1 MKVEVSRI
9 VVIGISVVVAA
20 GLLFAA
26 WQFDLDLPI
35 SRRDRSA
42 PIEDLVAPKPLT
54 DTEREAAQQ
63 HRGGATTVQLDQGAW
78 VQVAGKDGRVA
89 QQYTAQKI
97 DPQPGAFMSMTE
109 PRTVFYMED
118 GRVATLRANSG
129 RVHVPNRALESGTF
143 NGDVVIR
150 LYRPSPGAVV
160 NLAKD
165 SPAMILES
173 EQLEFDQVLNQIGC
187 RSVFRLTTDI
197 LTFDGEGLDLL
208 LGSDGKSI
216 ERLTVDHPLGPIVI
230 DRARQSRTQ
239 ASAMPMKL
247 APNMMLMTPVSMPA
261 EGRENAQAATAQPAT
276 AQPATAQPATA
287 QPATAQAERFYRL
300 ELHDDVEILRYSTVD
315 QAWSKGDEL
324 VAIFSL
330 KSDLVSKEMVMHT
343 APVGS
348 PDPLAFRGRTLPLGL
363 HLGIAS
369 HIAGAVIAA
378 APETVGDLLVVR
390 FTGQLKM
397 VPVAADEK
405 VPDSAQGM
413 HIRID
418 GREVEFANQA
428 GLALRAKDVDMDLVK
443 DALGRT
449 TPKLLVA
456 TGAVEATDVAQTLW
470 CDALRAQF
478 ESTQADAAP
487 RSANASDP
495 ALGPSEVS
503 RVDAEHGVQI
513 QLKDG
518 ARVFADGMI
527 AFPPKGIADLRGPGL
542 SIIRGGVMI
551 DGIPELK
558 VDDRKR
564 TADSVG
570 GGRARSWQTP
580 IVAAELRGKI
590 ELPSLPAAKPE
601 MDAQWKGQMTF
612 TDRAQNGA
620 VLDLAQDVRIRAE
633 PRAEEFDALDAQTV
647 HLELDRRPTAGG
659 ALASAVQANA
669 DTPAGGDIRPR
680 RLIATGDA
688 RMENQVWLN
697 ANRTGEPRL
706 FQVRGQ
712 TIDYDAVTG
721 EASVPSAGSVLVN
734 VPAGGSLDPKA
745 LQNRTRDQSVPGGGI
760 EGISRFRWGSAMNLK
775 RLVDEKFLM
784 TMDKSVELV
793 RAGLKKSDTL
803 TLTCD
808 RLEATLERRIEN
820 DANPKAGTQPAFN
833 LGGSSEVQR
842 VRGIGRCFVRTPDY
856 DVECEEFDYNVVT
869 QIAEMRARA
878 GRLVNVLP
886 KGQGTPLRA
895 AAMTWDLQSGRI
907 QIRSGSGTIGQ

>member
-1 MKVEVSRI
+1 MKVKASRN
-9 VVIGISVVVAA
+9 VVVGISVVVAV

-26 WQFDLDLPI
+26 WEFDRDLPA

-54 DTEREAAQQ
+54 DAEREAAQQ

-150 LYRPSPGAVV
+150 FYRPSPGAVV

-165 SPAMILES
+165 SPSMILES

-187 RSVFRLTTDI
+187 QSAFRLTTDI

-216 ERLTVDHPLGPIVI
+216 ERLTVDRPLGPIVI

-239 ASAMPMKL
+239 ASAMPQQL
-247 APNMMLMTPVSMPA
+247 APKTILMTPVSMPA
-261 EGRENAQAATAQPAT
+261 EGRENFYANAPAQAAAAQAAAAPA
-276 AQPATAQPATA
+276 P
-287 QPATAQAERFYRL
+287 AERFYRL

-315 QAWSKGDEL
+315 RAWSKGDEL
-324 VAIFSL
+324 VAIFTL
-330 KSDLVSKEMVMHT
+330 KSDLVAKEMVMNP
-343 APVGS
+343 APAGV
-348 PDPLAFRGRTLPLGL
+348 PDPLAFRGRTIPLGL

-378 APETVGDLLVVR
+378 APEPQGDLLVVR
-390 FTGQLKM
+390 FTGKLKM
-397 VPVAADEK
+397 VPVAAGEK

-413 HIRID
+413 NVRID
-418 GREVEFANQA
+418 GQDVELANQA

-449 TPKLLVA
+449 TPKQLVA
-456 TGAVEATDVAQTLW
+456 TGAVEATNVAQTLW

-478 ESTQADAAP
+478 ESTQAGAAP

-495 ALGPSEVS
+495 ALGPSEVT
-503 RVDAEHGVQI
+503 RVDADHGVQI

-527 AFPPKGIADLRGPGL
+527 AFPPKGLADLRGPGL

-551 DGIPELK
+551 DAIPSLS
-558 VDDRKR
+558 VNDRNR
-564 TADSVG
+564 TAESPG
-570 GGRARSWQTP
+570 GGRARSWQSP
-580 IVAAELRGKI
+580 IVAAELQGKI
-590 ELPSLPAAKPE
+590 ELPAALAAKPE

-620 VLDLAQDVRIRAE
+620 VLDLAKDVRIRAE
-633 PRAEEFDALDAQTV
+633 PRPEEFDALDAQTV
-647 HLELDRRPTAGG
+647 HLELDRRPSAGG
-659 ALASAVQANA
+659 ALATAVQANA
-669 DTPAGGDIRPR
+669 PTPAGGDIRPR

-697 ANRTGEPRL
+697 ADRSGEPRL

-734 VPAGGSLDPKA
+734 VPEGGSLDPKA
-745 LQNRTRDQSVPGGGI
+745 QQNRTRDQSVPGGGI

-784 TMDKSVELV
+784 SMDQSVELV
-793 RAGLKKSDTL
+793 RAGPKKSDTL

-820 DANPKAGTQPAFN
+820 DSNPKAGTQPAFN

-842 VRGIGRCFVRTPDY
+842 VRGIGRCFIRTPDY

-869 QIAEMRARA
+869 QIAEMRARP

>member
-1 MKVEVSRI
+1 MKVKASRK
-9 VVIGISVVVAA
+9 VVVGISVLVAV

-26 WQFDLDLPI
+26 WQFDRDLPA

-54 DTEREAAQQ
+54 DAERKAAQQ
-63 HRGGATTVQLDQGAW
+63 HRGGATSVQLDQGAW

-150 LYRPSPGAVV
+150 FYRPSPGAVV

-165 SPAMILES
+165 SPSMILES

-187 RSVFRLTTDI
+187 QSAFRLTTDI

-230 DRARQSRTQ
+230 DRARQSRTR
-239 ASAMPMKL
+239 ASAMPQQL
-247 APNMMLMTPVSMPA
+247 APNTVLMTPVSMPA
-261 EGRENAQAATAQPAT
+261 EGRENAQAAAAPA
-276 AQPATAQPATA
+276 P
-287 QPATAQAERFYRL
+287 AERFYRL

-315 QAWSKGDEL
+315 RAWSKGDEL
-324 VAIFSL
+324 VAIFTL
-330 KSDLVSKEMVMHT
+330 KSDLVSKEIVMNA

-348 PDPLAFRGRTLPLGL
+348 PDPLAFRGRTIPLGL

-378 APETVGDLLVVR
+378 APEPQGDLLVVR
-390 FTGQLKM
+390 FTGKLKM
-397 VPVAADEK
+397 VPVAAGEK

-413 HIRID
+413 NVRID
-418 GREVEFANQA
+418 GQEVELANQA

-456 TGAVEATDVAQTLW
+456 TGAVEATNVAQTLW

-495 ALGPSEVS
+495 ALGPSEVT
-503 RVDAEHGVQI
+503 RVDADHGVQI

-527 AFPPKGIADLRGPGL
+527 AFPPKGLADLRGPGL
-542 SIIRGGVMI
+542 SIVRGGVMI
-551 DGIPELK
+551 DAIPSLS
-558 VDDRKR
+558 VNDRNR
-564 TADSVG
+564 TAESPG
-570 GGRARSWQTP
+570 GGRARSWQGP
-580 IVAAELRGKI
+580 IVPAELQGKI
-590 ELPSLPAAKPE
+590 ELPAALAAKPE

-620 VLDLAQDVRIRAE
+620 VLDLAKDVRIRAE
-633 PRAEEFDALDAQTV
+633 PRPEEFDALDAQTV
-647 HLELDRRPTAGG
+647 HLELDRRPSAGG
-659 ALASAVQANA
+659 ALATAVQANA
-669 DTPAGGDIRPR
+669 HTPAGGDIRPR

-697 ANRTGEPRL
+697 ADRAGEPRL

-745 LQNRTRDQSVPGGGI
+745 QQNRTRDQSVAGGGL
-760 EGISRFRWGSAMNLK
+760 EGVSRFRWGSAMNLK

-784 TMDKSVELV
+784 SMDQSVELV
-793 RAGLKKSDTL
+793 RAGPKKSDTL

-820 DANPKAGTQPAFN
+820 DSNPKAGTQPAFN

-842 VRGIGRCFVRTPDY
+842 VRGIGRCFIRTPDY

-869 QIAEMRARA
+869 QIAEMRARP

>member
-1 MKVEVSRI
+1 MKVKASRN
-9 VVIGISVVVAA
+9 VVVGISVVVAV

-26 WQFDLDLPI
+26 WEFDRDLPA

-54 DTEREAAQQ
+54 DAEREAAQQ

-150 LYRPSPGAVV
+150 FYRPSPGAVV

-165 SPAMILES
+165 SPSMILES

-187 RSVFRLTTDI
+187 QSAFRLTTDI

-239 ASAMPMKL
+239 ASAMPQQL
-247 APNMMLMTPVSMPA
+247 APKTILMTPVSMPA
-261 EGRENAQAATAQPAT
+261 EGRENFYANAPAQAAAAQAAAAPA
-276 AQPATAQPATA
+276 P
-287 QPATAQAERFYRL
+287 AERFYRL

-315 QAWSKGDEL
+315 RAWSKGDEL
-324 VAIFSL
+324 VAIFTL
-330 KSDLVSKEMVMHT
+330 KSDLVAKEMVMNP
-343 APVGS
+343 APAGV
-348 PDPLAFRGRTLPLGL
+348 PDPLAFRGRTIPLGL

-378 APETVGDLLVVR
+378 APEPQGDLLVVR
-390 FTGQLKM
+390 FTGKLKM
-397 VPVAADEK
+397 VPVAAGEK

-413 HIRID
+413 NVRID
-418 GREVEFANQA
+418 GQDVELANQA

-449 TPKLLVA
+449 TPKQLVA
-456 TGAVEATDVAQTLW
+456 TGAVEATNVAQTLW

-495 ALGPSEVS
+495 ALGPSEVT
-503 RVDAEHGVQI
+503 RVDADHGVQI

-527 AFPPKGIADLRGPGL
+527 AFPPKGLADLRGPGL

-551 DGIPELK
+551 DAIPSLS
-558 VDDRKR
+558 VNDRNR
-564 TADSVG
+564 TAESPG
-570 GGRARSWQTP
+570 GGRARSWQAP
-580 IVAAELRGKI
+580 IVAAELQGKI
-590 ELPSLPAAKPE
+590 ELPAALAAKPE

-620 VLDLAQDVRIRAE
+620 VLDLAKDVRIRAE
-633 PRAEEFDALDAQTV
+633 PRPEEFDALDAQTV
-647 HLELDRRPTAGG
+647 HLELDRRPSAGG
-659 ALASAVQANA
+659 ALATAVQANA
-669 DTPAGGDIRPR
+669 PTPAGGDIRPR

-697 ANRTGEPRL
+697 ADRSGEPRL

-745 LQNRTRDQSVPGGGI
+745 QQNRTRDQSVPGGGI

-784 TMDKSVELV
+784 SMDQSVELV
-793 RAGLKKSDTL
+793 RAGPKKSDTL

-820 DANPKAGTQPAFN
+820 DSNPKAGTQPAFN

-842 VRGIGRCFVRTPDY
+842 VRGIGRCFIRTPDY

-869 QIAEMRARA
+869 QIAEMRARP

>member
-1 MKVEVSRI
+1 MKVAVSRK
-9 VVIGISVVVAA
+9 VVVGISVLVAV
-20 GLLFAA
+20 GILFAA
-26 WQFDLDLPI
+26 WQFDRDLPN

-54 DTEREAAQQ
+54 EAELEAAQQ
-63 HRGGATTVQLDQGAW
+63 HRGGTTTVKLDQGAW

-109 PRTVFYMED
+109 PRTVFYMDD

-143 NGDVVIR
+143 EGDVVIR
-150 LYRPSPGAVV
+150 FYRPAPGAIV

-165 SPAMILES
+165 SPSFILES
-173 EQLEFDQVLNQIGC
+173 EQLEFDQVLNQLGC
-187 RSVFRLTTDI
+187 RSAFRLTTDI

-239 ASAMPMKL
+239 ASAMPQQL
-247 APNMMLMTPVSMPA
+247 APKAILMTPVSMPA
-261 EGRENAQAATAQPAT
+261 EGRENFYANAPAQAAAAQAAAAPA
-276 AQPATAQPATA
+276 P
-287 QPATAQAERFYRL
+287 AERFYRL

-315 QAWSKGDEL
+315 RAWSKGDEL
-324 VAIFSL
+324 VAIFTL
-330 KSDLVSKEMVMHT
+330 KSDLVAKEMVMNP
-343 APVGS
+343 APAGV
-348 PDPLAFRGRTLPLGL
+348 PDPLAFRGRTIPLGL

-378 APETVGDLLVVR
+378 APEPQGDLLVVR
-390 FTGQLKM
+390 FTGKLKM
-397 VPVAADEK
+397 VPVAAGEK

-413 HIRID
+413 NVRID
-418 GREVEFANQA
+418 GQDVELANQA

-456 TGAVEATDVAQTLW
+456 TGAVEATNVAQTLW

-478 ESTQADAAP
+478 ESTQAGAAP

-495 ALGPSEVS
+495 ALGPSEVT
-503 RVDAEHGVQI
+503 RIDADHGVQI
-513 QLKDG
+513 QLKEG

-527 AFPPKGIADLRGPGL
+527 AFPPKGLANLRGPGL

-551 DGIPELK
+551 DAIPSLS
-558 VDDRKR
+558 VNDRNR
-564 TADSVG
+564 TAESPG
-570 GGRARSWQTP
+570 GGRARSWQAS

-590 ELPSLPAAKPE
+590 ELPAALAAKPE

-633 PRAEEFDALDAQTV
+633 PRPEEFDALDAQTV

-659 ALASAVQANA
+659 ALVSAVQANVQ
-669 DTPAGGDIRPR
+669 TPAGGDIRPR
-680 RLIATGDA
+680 RLIATGDV

-745 LQNRTRDQSVPGGGI
+745 QQNRTRDQSVPGGGI

-784 TMDKSVELV
+784 SMDQSVELV
-793 RAGLKKSDTL
+793 RAGPKKSDTL

-820 DANPKAGTQPAFN
+820 DSNPKAGTQPAFN

-842 VRGIGRCFVRTPDY
+842 VRGIGRCFIRTPDY

-869 QIAEMRARA
+869 QIAEMRARP

>member
-1 MKVEVSRI
+1 MKVKASRN
-9 VVIGISVVVAA
+9 VVVGISVVVAV

-26 WQFDLDLPI
+26 WEFDRDLPA

-54 DTEREAAQQ
+54 DAEREAAQQ

-150 LYRPSPGAVV
+150 FYRPSPGAVV

-165 SPAMILES
+165 SPSMILES

-187 RSVFRLTTDI
+187 QSAFRLTTDI

-216 ERLTVDHPLGPIVI
+216 ERLTVDRPLGPIVI
-230 DRARQSRTQ
+230 DRARQSRTR
-239 ASAMPMKL
+239 ASAMPQQL
-247 APNMMLMTPVSMPA
+247 APKTILMTPVSMPA
-261 EGRENAQAATAQPAT
+261 EGRENFYANAPAQAAAAQAAAAPA
-276 AQPATAQPATA
+276 P
-287 QPATAQAERFYRL
+287 AERFYRL

-315 QAWSKGDEL
+315 RAWSKGDEL
-324 VAIFSL
+324 VAIFTL
-330 KSDLVSKEMVMHT
+330 KSDLVAKEMVMNP
-343 APVGS
+343 APAGV
-348 PDPLAFRGRTLPLGL
+348 PDPLAFRGRTIPLGL

-378 APETVGDLLVVR
+378 APEPQGDLLVVR
-390 FTGQLKM
+390 FTGKLKM
-397 VPVAADEK
+397 VPVAAGEK

-413 HIRID
+413 NVRID
-418 GREVEFANQA
+418 GQDVELANQA

-449 TPKLLVA
+449 TPKQLVA
-456 TGAVEATDVAQTLW
+456 TGAVEATNVAQTLW

-478 ESTQADAAP
+478 ESTQAGAAP

-495 ALGPSEVS
+495 ALGPSEVT
-503 RVDAEHGVQI
+503 RVDADHGVQI

-527 AFPPKGIADLRGPGL
+527 AFPPKGLADLRGPGL

-551 DGIPELK
+551 DAIPSLS
-558 VDDRKR
+558 VNDRNR
-564 TADSVG
+564 TAESPG
-570 GGRARSWQTP
+570 GGRARSWQSP
-580 IVAAELRGKI
+580 IVAAELQGKI
-590 ELPSLPAAKPE
+590 ELPAVLAAKPE

-620 VLDLAQDVRIRAE
+620 VLDLAKDVRIRAE
-633 PRAEEFDALDAQTV
+633 PRPEEFDALDAQTV
-647 HLELDRRPTAGG
+647 HLELDRRPSAGG
-659 ALASAVQANA
+659 ALATAVQANA
-669 DTPAGGDIRPR
+669 PTPAGGDIRPR

-697 ANRTGEPRL
+697 ADRSGEPRL

-745 LQNRTRDQSVPGGGI
+745 QQNRTRDQSVPGGGI

-784 TMDKSVELV
+784 SMDQSVELV
-793 RAGLKKSDTL
+793 RAGPKKSDTL

-820 DANPKAGTQPAFN
+820 DSNPKAGTQPAFN

-842 VRGIGRCFVRTPDY
+842 VRGIGRCFIRTPDY

-869 QIAEMRARA
+869 QIAEMRARP

>member
-1 MKVEVSRI
+1 MKVKASRN
-9 VVIGISVVVAA
+9 VVVGISVVVAV

-26 WQFDLDLPI
+26 WQFDRDLPA

-54 DTEREAAQQ
+54 DAEREAAQQ

-150 LYRPSPGAVV
+150 FYRPSPGAVV

-165 SPAMILES
+165 SPSMILES

-187 RSVFRLTTDI
+187 QSAFRLTTDI

-239 ASAMPMKL
+239 ASAMPQQL
-247 APNMMLMTPVSMPA
+247 APNTILMTPVSMPA
-261 EGRENAQAATAQPAT
+261 EGRENFYANAPAQAAAPQAAAAPA
-276 AQPATAQPATA
+276 P
-287 QPATAQAERFYRL
+287 AERFYRL

-315 QAWSKGDEL
+315 RAWSKGDEL
-324 VAIFSL
+324 VAIFTL
-330 KSDLVSKEMVMHT
+330 KSDLVSKEIVMNA
-343 APVGS
+343 APVGV
-348 PDPLAFRGRTLPLGL
+348 PDPLAFRGRTIPLGL

-378 APETVGDLLVVR
+378 APEPQGDLLVVR
-390 FTGQLKM
+390 FTGKLKM
-397 VPVAADEK
+397 VPVSVGEK
-405 VPDSAQGM
+405 VPDSPQGM
-413 HIRID
+413 NVRID
-418 GREVEFANQA
+418 GQEVELANQA

-443 DALGRT
+443 DAMGRT

-456 TGAVEATDVAQTLW
+456 TGAVEATNVAQTLW
-470 CDALRAQF
+470 CDALCAQF

-495 ALGPSEVS
+495 ALGPSEVT
-503 RVDAEHGVQI
+503 RVDADHGVQI
-513 QLKDG
+513 HLKDG
-518 ARVFADGMI
+518 ARIFADGMI
-527 AFPPKGIADLRGPGL
+527 AFPPKGLADLRGPGL

-551 DGIPELK
+551 DAIPSLS
-558 VDDRKR
+558 VNDRNR
-564 TADSVG
+564 TAESPG

-580 IVAAELRGKI
+580 IVAAELQGKI
-590 ELPSLPAAKPE
+590 ELPAALAAKPE

-620 VLDLAQDVRIRAE
+620 VLDLAKDVRIRAE
-633 PRAEEFDALDAQTV
+633 PRPEEFDALDAQTV
-647 HLELDRRPTAGG
+647 HLELDRRPSAGG
-659 ALASAVQANA
+659 ALATAVQANA
-669 DTPAGGDIRPR
+669 PTPAGGDIRPR

-697 ANRTGEPRL
+697 ADRAGEPRL

-734 VPAGGSLDPKA
+734 VPEGGSLDPKA
-745 LQNRTRDQSVPGGGI
+745 QQNRTRDQSVPGGGI
-760 EGISRFRWGSAMNLK
+760 EGVSRFRWGSAMNLK

-784 TMDKSVELV
+784 SMDQSVELV
-793 RAGLKKSDTL
+793 RAGPKKSDTL

-820 DANPKAGTQPAFN
+820 DSNPKAGTQPAFN

-842 VRGIGRCFVRTPDY
+842 VRGIGRCFIRTPDY

-869 QIAEMRARA
+869 QIAEMRARP

>member
-1 MKVEVSRI
+1 MKVKASRN
-9 VVIGISVVVAA
+9 VVVGISVVVAV

-26 WQFDLDLPI
+26 WEFDRDLPA

-54 DTEREAAQQ
+54 DAEREAAQQ

-150 LYRPSPGAVV
+150 FYRPSPGAVV

-165 SPAMILES
+165 SPSMILES

-187 RSVFRLTTDI
+187 QSAFRLTTDI

-239 ASAMPMKL
+239 ASAMPQQL
-247 APNMMLMTPVSMPA
+247 APKTILMTPVSMPA
-261 EGRENAQAATAQPAT
+261 EGRENFYANAPAQAAAAQAAAAPA
-276 AQPATAQPATA
+276 P
-287 QPATAQAERFYRL
+287 AERFYRL

-315 QAWSKGDEL
+315 RAWSKGDEL
-324 VAIFSL
+324 VAIFTL
-330 KSDLVSKEMVMHT
+330 KSDLVAKEMVMNP
-343 APVGS
+343 APAGV
-348 PDPLAFRGRTLPLGL
+348 PDPLAFRGRTIPLGL

-378 APETVGDLLVVR
+378 APEPQGDLLVVR
-390 FTGQLKM
+390 FTGKLKM
-397 VPVAADEK
+397 VPVAAGEK
-405 VPDSAQGM
+405 VPDSPQGM
-413 HIRID
+413 NVRID
-418 GREVEFANQA
+418 GQDVELANQA

-456 TGAVEATDVAQTLW
+456 TGAVEATNVAQTLW

-478 ESTQADAAP
+478 ESTQAGAAP

-495 ALGPSEVS
+495 ALGPSEVT
-503 RVDAEHGVQI
+503 RVDADHGVQI

-527 AFPPKGIADLRGPGL
+527 AFPPKGLADLRGPGL

-551 DGIPELK
+551 DAIPSLS
-558 VDDRKR
+558 VNDRNR
-564 TADSVG
+564 TAESPG
-570 GGRARSWQTP
+570 GGRARSWQSP
-580 IVAAELRGKI
+580 IVAAELQGKI
-590 ELPSLPAAKPE
+590 ELPAALAAKPE

-620 VLDLAQDVRIRAE
+620 VLDLAKDVRIRAE
-633 PRAEEFDALDAQTV
+633 PRPEEFDALDAQTV
-647 HLELDRRPTAGG
+647 HLELDRRPSAGG
-659 ALASAVQANA
+659 ALATAVQANA
-669 DTPAGGDIRPR
+669 PTPAGGDIRPR

-697 ANRTGEPRL
+697 ADRSGEPRL

-745 LQNRTRDQSVPGGGI
+745 QQNRTRDQSVPGGGI

-784 TMDKSVELV
+784 SMDQSVELV
-793 RAGLKKSDTL
+793 RAGPKKSDTL

-820 DANPKAGTQPAFN
+820 DSNPKAGTQPAFN

-842 VRGIGRCFVRTPDY
+842 VRGIGRCFIRTPDY

-869 QIAEMRARA
+869 QIAEMRARP

>member
-1 MKVEVSRI
+1 MKVKASRN
-9 VVIGISVVVAA
+9 VVVGISVVVAV

-26 WQFDLDLPI
+26 WEFDRDLPA

-54 DTEREAAQQ
+54 DAEREAAQQ

-150 LYRPSPGAVV
+150 FYRPSPGAVV

-165 SPAMILES
+165 SPSMILES

-187 RSVFRLTTDI
+187 QSAFRLTTDI

-216 ERLTVDHPLGPIVI
+216 ERLTVDRPLGPIVI

-239 ASAMPMKL
+239 ASAMPQQL
-247 APNMMLMTPVSMPA
+247 APKTILMTPVSMPA
-261 EGRENAQAATAQPAT
+261 EGRENFYANAPAQAAAAQAAAAPA
-276 AQPATAQPATA
+276 P
-287 QPATAQAERFYRL
+287 AERFYRL

-315 QAWSKGDEL
+315 RAWSKGDEL
-324 VAIFSL
+324 VAIFTL
-330 KSDLVSKEMVMHT
+330 KSDLVAKEMVMNP
-343 APVGS
+343 APAGV
-348 PDPLAFRGRTLPLGL
+348 PDPLAFRGRTIPLGL

-378 APETVGDLLVVR
+378 APEPQGDLLVVR
-390 FTGQLKM
+390 FTGKLKM
-397 VPVAADEK
+397 VPVAAGEK
-405 VPDSAQGM
+405 VPDSPQGM
-413 HIRID
+413 NVRID
-418 GREVEFANQA
+418 GQDVELANQA

-449 TPKLLVA
+449 TPKQLVA
-456 TGAVEATDVAQTLW
+456 TGAVEATNVAQTLW

-478 ESTQADAAP
+478 ESTQAGAAP

-495 ALGPSEVS
+495 ALGPSEVT
-503 RVDAEHGVQI
+503 RVDADHGVQI

-527 AFPPKGIADLRGPGL
+527 AFPPKGLADLRGPGL

-551 DGIPELK
+551 DAIPSLS
-558 VDDRKR
+558 VNDRNR
-564 TADSVG
+564 TAESPG
-570 GGRARSWQTP
+570 GGRARSWQSP
-580 IVAAELRGKI
+580 IVAAELQGKI
-590 ELPSLPAAKPE
+590 ELPAALAAKPE

-620 VLDLAQDVRIRAE
+620 VLDLAKDVRIRAE
-633 PRAEEFDALDAQTV
+633 PRPEEFDALDAQTV
-647 HLELDRRPTAGG
+647 HLELDRRPSAGG
-659 ALASAVQANA
+659 ALATAVQANA
-669 DTPAGGDIRPR
+669 PTPAGGDIRPR

-697 ANRTGEPRL
+697 ADRSGEPRL

-745 LQNRTRDQSVPGGGI
+745 QQNRTRDQSVPGGGI

-784 TMDKSVELV
+784 SMDQSVELV
-793 RAGLKKSDTL
+793 RAGPKKSDTL

-820 DANPKAGTQPAFN
+820 DSNPKAGTQPAFN

-842 VRGIGRCFVRTPDY
+842 VRGIGRCFIRTPDY

-869 QIAEMRARA
+869 QIAEMRARP

>member
-1 MKVEVSRI
+1 MKVKVSRN
-9 VVIGISVVVAA
+9 VVVGISVVVAV

-26 WQFDLDLPI
+26 WQFDRDLPA

-54 DTEREAAQQ
+54 DAEREAAQQ

-150 LYRPSPGAVV
+150 FYRPSPGAVV

-165 SPAMILES
+165 SPSMILES

-187 RSVFRLTTDI
+187 QSAFRLTTDI

-239 ASAMPMKL
+239 ASAMPQQL
-247 APNMMLMTPVSMPA
+247 APNTILMTPVSMPA
-261 EGRENAQAATAQPAT
+261 EGRENFYANAPAQAAAPQAAAAPA
-276 AQPATAQPATA
+276 P
-287 QPATAQAERFYRL
+287 AERFYRL

-315 QAWSKGDEL
+315 RAWSKGDEL
-324 VAIFSL
+324 VAIFTL
-330 KSDLVSKEMVMHT
+330 KSDLVSKEIVMNA
-343 APVGS
+343 APVGV
-348 PDPLAFRGRTLPLGL
+348 PDPLAFRGRTIPLGL

-378 APETVGDLLVVR
+378 APEPQGDLLVVR
-390 FTGQLKM
+390 FTGKLKM
-397 VPVAADEK
+397 VPVSVGEK
-405 VPDSAQGM
+405 VPDSPQGM
-413 HIRID
+413 NVRID
-418 GREVEFANQA
+418 GQEVELANQA

-443 DALGRT
+443 DAMGRT

-456 TGAVEATDVAQTLW
+456 TGAVEATNVAQTLW
-470 CDALRAQF
+470 CDALCAQF

-495 ALGPSEVS
+495 ALGPSEVT
-503 RVDAEHGVQI
+503 RVDADHGVQI
-513 QLKDG
+513 HLKDG
-518 ARVFADGMI
+518 ARIFADGMI
-527 AFPPKGIADLRGPGL
+527 AFPPKGLADLRGPGL

-551 DGIPELK
+551 DAIPSLS
-558 VDDRKR
+558 VNDRNR
-564 TADSVG
+564 TAESPG

-580 IVAAELRGKI
+580 IVAAELQGKI
-590 ELPSLPAAKPE
+590 ELPAALAAKPE

-620 VLDLAQDVRIRAE
+620 VLDLAKDVRIRAE
-633 PRAEEFDALDAQTV
+633 PRPEEFDALDAQTV
-647 HLELDRRPTAGG
+647 HLELDRRPSAGG
-659 ALASAVQANA
+659 ALATAVQANA
-669 DTPAGGDIRPR
+669 PTPAGGDIRPR

-697 ANRTGEPRL
+697 ADRAGEPRL

-734 VPAGGSLDPKA
+734 VPEGGSLDPKA
-745 LQNRTRDQSVPGGGI
+745 QQNRTRDQSVPGGGI
-760 EGISRFRWGSAMNLK
+760 EGVSRFRWGSAMNLK

-784 TMDKSVELV
+784 SMDQSVELV
-793 RAGLKKSDTL
+793 RAGPKKSDTL

-820 DANPKAGTQPAFN
+820 DSNPKAGTQPAFN

-842 VRGIGRCFVRTPDY
+842 VRGIGRCFIRTPDY

-869 QIAEMRARA
+869 QIAEMRARP

>member
-1 MKVEVSRI
+1 MKVKASRN
-9 VVIGISVVVAA
+9 VVVGISVVVAV

-26 WQFDLDLPI
+26 WEFDRDLPA

-54 DTEREAAQQ
+54 DAEREAAQQ

-150 LYRPSPGAVV
+150 FYRPSPGAVV

-165 SPAMILES
+165 SPSMILES

-187 RSVFRLTTDI
+187 QSAFRLTTDI

-216 ERLTVDHPLGPIVI
+216 ERLTVDRPLGPIVI

-239 ASAMPMKL
+239 ASAMPQQL
-247 APNMMLMTPVSMPA
+247 APKTILMTPVSMPA
-261 EGRENAQAATAQPAT
+261 EGRENFYANAPAQAAAAPA
-276 AQPATAQPATA
+276 P
-287 QPATAQAERFYRL
+287 AERFYRL

-315 QAWSKGDEL
+315 RAWSKGDEL
-324 VAIFSL
+324 VAIFTL
-330 KSDLVSKEMVMHT
+330 KSDLVAKEMVMNP
-343 APVGS
+343 APAGV
-348 PDPLAFRGRTLPLGL
+348 PDPLAFRGRTIPLGL

-378 APETVGDLLVVR
+378 APEPQGDLLVVR
-390 FTGQLKM
+390 FTGKLKM
-397 VPVAADEK
+397 VPVAAGEK
-405 VPDSAQGM
+405 VPDSPQGM
-413 HIRID
+413 NVRID
-418 GREVEFANQA
+418 GQDVELANQA

-456 TGAVEATDVAQTLW
+456 TGAVEATNVAQTLW
-470 CDALRAQF
+470 CDGLRAQF

-495 ALGPSEVS
+495 ALGPSEVT
-503 RVDAEHGVQI
+503 RVDADHGVQI

-527 AFPPKGIADLRGPGL
+527 AFPPKGLADLRGPGL

-551 DGIPELK
+551 DAIPSLS
-558 VDDRKR
+558 VNDRNR
-564 TADSVG
+564 TAESPG
-570 GGRARSWQTP
+570 GGRARSWQSP
-580 IVAAELRGKI
+580 IVAAELQGKI
-590 ELPSLPAAKPE
+590 ELPAALAAKPE

-620 VLDLAQDVRIRAE
+620 VLDLAKDVRIRAE
-633 PRAEEFDALDAQTV
+633 PRPEEFDALDAQTV
-647 HLELDRRPTAGG
+647 HLELDRRPSAGG
-659 ALASAVQANA
+659 ALATAVQANA
-669 DTPAGGDIRPR
+669 PTPAGGDIRPR

-697 ANRTGEPRL
+697 ADRSGEPRL

-745 LQNRTRDQSVPGGGI
+745 QQNRTRDQSVPGGGI

-784 TMDKSVELV
+784 SMDQSVELV
-793 RAGLKKSDTL
+793 RAGPKKSDTL

-820 DANPKAGTQPAFN
+820 DSNPKAGTQPAFN

-842 VRGIGRCFVRTPDY
+842 VRGIGRCFIRTPDY

-869 QIAEMRARA
+869 QIAEMRARP

>member
-1 MKVEVSRI
+1 MKVKASRN
-9 VVIGISVVVAA
+9 VVVGISVLVAV

-26 WQFDLDLPI
+26 WQFDRDLPA

-54 DTEREAAQQ
+54 DAEREAAQQ

-97 DPQPGAFMSMTE
+97 DPQPGAFMSMME

-150 LYRPSPGAVV
+150 LYRPSLGAVV
-160 NLAKD
+160 NLSKD
-165 SPAMILES
+165 SPSMILES

-187 RSVFRLTTDI
+187 QSAFRLTTDI

-216 ERLTVDHPLGPIVI
+216 ERLTVDRPLGPIVI

-239 ASAMPMKL
+239 ASAMPQQL
-247 APNMMLMTPVSMPA
+247 APNTILMTPVSMPA
-261 EGRENAQAATAQPAT
+261 EGRENFYANAPAQAAAAPA
-276 AQPATAQPATA
+276 P
-287 QPATAQAERFYRL
+287 AERFYRL

-315 QAWSKGDEL
+315 RAWSKGDEL
-324 VAIFSL
+324 VAIFTL
-330 KSDLVSKEMVMHT
+330 KSDLVSKEMVMNP
-343 APVGS
+343 APFGS
-348 PDPLAFRGRTLPLGL
+348 PDPLAFRGRTIPLGL

-378 APETVGDLLVVR
+378 APEPQGDLLVVR
-390 FTGQLKM
+390 FTGKLKM
-397 VPVAADEK
+397 VPVAAGEK

-413 HIRID
+413 NVRID
-418 GREVEFANQA
+418 GQDVELANQG

-443 DALGRT
+443 DAMGRT

-470 CDALRAQF
+470 CDSLRAQF

-495 ALGPSEVS
+495 ALGPSEVT
-503 RVDAEHGVQI
+503 RVDADHGVQI

-518 ARVFADGMI
+518 ARIFADGMI
-527 AFPPKGIADLRGPGL
+527 AFPPKGLADLRGPGL

-551 DGIPELK
+551 DAIPSLS
-558 VDDRKR
+558 VNDRNR
-564 TADSVG
+564 TAESPG
-570 GGRARSWQTP
+570 GGRARSWQAP
-580 IVAAELRGKI
+580 IVAAELQGKI
-590 ELPSLPAAKPE
+590 ELPAALAAKPE

-620 VLDLAQDVRIRAE
+620 VLDLAKDVRIRAE
-633 PRAEEFDALDAQTV
+633 PRPEEFDALDAQTV
-647 HLELDRRPTAGG
+647 HLELDRRPSAGG
-659 ALASAVQANA
+659 ALATAVQANA
-669 DTPAGGDIRPR
+669 PTPAGGDIRPR

-697 ANRTGEPRL
+697 ADRAGEPRL

-745 LQNRTRDQSVPGGGI
+745 QQNRKRDQSVPGGGI

-784 TMDKSVELV
+784 SMDQSVELV
-793 RAGLKKSDTL
+793 RAGPKKSDTL

-820 DANPKAGTQPAFN
+820 DSNPKAGTQPAFN

-842 VRGIGRCFVRTPDY
+842 VRGIGRCFIRTPDY

-869 QIAEMRARA
+869 QIAEMRARP

>member
-1 MKVEVSRI
+1 MKVKASRN
-9 VVIGISVVVAA
+9 VVVGISVVVAV

-26 WQFDLDLPI
+26 WEFDRDLPA

-54 DTEREAAQQ
+54 DAEREAAQQ

-150 LYRPSPGAVV
+150 FYRPSPGAVV

-165 SPAMILES
+165 SPSMILES

-187 RSVFRLTTDI
+187 QSAFRLTTDI

-216 ERLTVDHPLGPIVI
+216 ERLTVDRSLGPIVI

-239 ASAMPMKL
+239 ASAMPQQL
-247 APNMMLMTPVSMPA
+247 APKIILMTPVSMPA
-261 EGRENAQAATAQPAT
+261 EGRENFYANAPAQAAAAQAAAAPA
-276 AQPATAQPATA
+276 P
-287 QPATAQAERFYRL
+287 AERFYRL

-315 QAWSKGDEL
+315 RAWSKGDEL
-324 VAIFSL
+324 VAIFTL
-330 KSDLVSKEMVMHT
+330 KSDLVAKEMVMNP
-343 APVGS
+343 APAGV
-348 PDPLAFRGRTLPLGL
+348 PDPLAFRGRTIPLGL

-378 APETVGDLLVVR
+378 APEPQGDLLVVR
-390 FTGQLKM
+390 FTGKLKM
-397 VPVAADEK
+397 VPVAAGEK

-413 HIRID
+413 NVRID
-418 GREVEFANQA
+418 GQDVELANQA

-449 TPKLLVA
+449 TPKQLVA
-456 TGAVEATDVAQTLW
+456 TGAVEATNVAQTLW

-478 ESTQADAAP
+478 ESTQAGAAP

-495 ALGPSEVS
+495 ALGPSEVT
-503 RVDAEHGVQI
+503 RVDADHGVQI

-518 ARVFADGMI
+518 ARIFADGMI
-527 AFPPKGIADLRGPGL
+527 AFPPKGLADLRGPGL

-551 DGIPELK
+551 DAIPSLS
-558 VDDRKR
+558 VNDRNR
-564 TADSVG
+564 TAESPG
-570 GGRARSWQTP
+570 GGRARSWQSP
-580 IVAAELRGKI
+580 IVAAELQGKI
-590 ELPSLPAAKPE
+590 ELPAALAAKPE

-620 VLDLAQDVRIRAE
+620 VLDLAKDVRIRAE
-633 PRAEEFDALDAQTV
+633 PRPEEFDALDAQTV
-647 HLELDRRPTAGG
+647 HLELDRRPSAGG
-659 ALASAVQANA
+659 ALATAVQANA
-669 DTPAGGDIRPR
+669 PTPAGGDIRPR

-697 ANRTGEPRL
+697 ADRSGEPRL

-745 LQNRTRDQSVPGGGI
+745 QQNRTRDQSVPGGGI

-784 TMDKSVELV
+784 SMDQSVELV
-793 RAGLKKSDTL
+793 RAGPKKSDTL

-820 DANPKAGTQPAFN
+820 DSNPKAGTQPAFN

-842 VRGIGRCFVRTPDY
+842 VRGIGRCFIRTPDY

-869 QIAEMRARA
+869 QIAEMRARP

>member
-1 MKVEVSRI
+1 MKVKASRNI
-9 VVIGISVVVAA
+9 VVGISVLVAV

-26 WQFDLDLPI
+26 WQFDRDLPA

-54 DTEREAAQQ
+54 DAEREAAQQ
-63 HRGGATTVQLDQGAW
+63 HRGGATSVQLDQGAW

-150 LYRPSPGAVV
+150 FYRPSPGAVV

-165 SPAMILES
+165 SPSMILES

-187 RSVFRLTTDI
+187 QSAFRLTTDI

-230 DRARQSRTQ
+230 DRARQSRTR
-239 ASAMPMKL
+239 ASAIPQQL
-247 APNMMLMTPVSMPA
+247 APNTVLMTPVSMPA
-261 EGRENAQAATAQPAT
+261 EGRENAQAAAAQAAAPA
-276 AQPATAQPATA
+276 P
-287 QPATAQAERFYRL
+287 AERFYRL

-315 QAWSKGDEL
+315 RAWSKGDEL
-324 VAIFSL
+324 VAIFTL
-330 KSDLVSKEMVMHT
+330 KSDLVSKEIVMNA
-343 APVGS
+343 APVGL
-348 PDPLAFRGRTLPLGL
+348 PDPLAFRGRTIPLGL

-378 APETVGDLLVVR
+378 APEPQGDLLVVR
-390 FTGQLKM
+390 FTGKLKM
-397 VPVAADEK
+397 VPVSAGEK

-413 HIRID
+413 NVRID
-418 GREVEFANQA
+418 GQDVELANQA

-456 TGAVEATDVAQTLW
+456 TGAVEATNIAQTLW

-478 ESTQADAAP
+478 ESTQAGAAP

-495 ALGPSEVS
+495 ALGPSEVT
-503 RVDAEHGVQI
+503 RVDADHGVQI

-527 AFPPKGIADLRGPGL
+527 AFPPKGLADLRGPGL

-551 DGIPELK
+551 DAIPSLS
-558 VDDRKR
+558 VNDRNR
-564 TADSVG
+564 TAESPG
-570 GGRARSWQTP
+570 GGRARSWQAP
-580 IVAAELRGKI
+580 IVAAELQGKI
-590 ELPSLPAAKPE
+590 ELPAALAAKPE

-620 VLDLAQDVRIRAE
+620 VLDLAKDVRIRAE
-633 PRAEEFDALDAQTV
+633 PRPEEFDALDAQTV
-647 HLELDRRPTAGG
+647 HLELDRRPSAGG
-659 ALASAVQANA
+659 ALATAVQANA
-669 DTPAGGDIRPR
+669 HTPSGGDIRPR

-697 ANRTGEPRL
+697 ADRSGEPRL

-745 LQNRTRDQSVPGGGI
+745 QQNRTRDQSVPGGGI

-784 TMDKSVELV
+784 SMDQSVELV
-793 RAGLKKSDTL
+793 RAGPKKSDTL

-820 DANPKAGTQPAFN
+820 ADAPKVGTQPAFN

-842 VRGIGRCFVRTPDY
+842 VRGIGRCFIRTPDY

-869 QIAEMRARA
+869 QIAEMRARP

>member
-1 MKVEVSRI
+1 
-9 VVIGISVVVAA
+9 
-20 GLLFAA
+20 
-26 WQFDLDLPI
+26 
-35 SRRDRSA
+35 
-42 PIEDLVAPKPLT
+42 
-54 DTEREAAQQ
+54 
-63 HRGGATTVQLDQGAW
+63 
-78 VQVAGKDGRVA
+78 
-89 QQYTAQKI
+89 
-97 DPQPGAFMSMTE
+97 
-109 PRTVFYMED
+109 
-118 GRVATLRANSG
+118 
-129 RVHVPNRALESGTF
+129 
-143 NGDVVIR
+143 
-150 LYRPSPGAVV
+150 
-160 NLAKD
+160 
-165 SPAMILES
+165 
-173 EQLEFDQVLNQIGC
+173 
-187 RSVFRLTTDI
+187 
-197 LTFDGEGLDLL
+197 
-208 LGSDGKSI
+208 
-216 ERLTVDHPLGPIVI
+216 
-230 DRARQSRTQ
+230 
-239 ASAMPMKL
+239 
-247 APNMMLMTPVSMPA
+247 
-261 EGRENAQAATAQPAT
+261 
-276 AQPATAQPATA
+276 
-287 QPATAQAERFYRL
+287 
-300 ELHDDVEILRYSTVD
+300 
-315 QAWSKGDEL
+315 
-324 VAIFSL
+324 
-330 KSDLVSKEMVMHT
+330 MVMNP
-343 APVGS
+343 APAGV
-348 PDPLAFRGRTLPLGL
+348 PDPLAFRGRTIPLGL

-378 APETVGDLLVVR
+378 APEPQGDLLVVR
-390 FTGQLKM
+390 FTGKLKM
-397 VPVAADEK
+397 VPVAAGEK

-413 HIRID
+413 NVRID
-418 GREVEFANQA
+418 GQDVELANQA

-456 TGAVEATDVAQTLW
+456 TGAVEATNVAQTLW

-478 ESTQADAAP
+478 ESTQAGAAP

-495 ALGPSEVS
+495 ALGPSEVT
-503 RVDAEHGVQI
+503 RVDADHGVQI

-527 AFPPKGIADLRGPGL
+527 AFPPKGLADLRGPGL

-551 DGIPELK
+551 DAIPSLS
-558 VDDRKR
+558 VNDRNR
-564 TADSVG
+564 TAESPG
-570 GGRARSWQTP
+570 GGRARSWQSP
-580 IVAAELRGKI
+580 IVAAELQGKI
-590 ELPSLPAAKPE
+590 ELPAVLAAKPE

-620 VLDLAQDVRIRAE
+620 VLDLAKDVRIRAE
-633 PRAEEFDALDAQTV
+633 PRPEEFDALDAQTV
-647 HLELDRRPTAGG
+647 HLELDRRPSAGG
-659 ALASAVQANA
+659 ALATAVQANA
-669 DTPAGGDIRPR
+669 PTPAGGDIRPR

-697 ANRTGEPRL
+697 ADRSGEPRL

-745 LQNRTRDQSVPGGGI
+745 QQNRTRDQSVPGGGI

-784 TMDKSVELV
+784 SMDQSVELV
-793 RAGLKKSDTL
+793 RAGPKKSDTL

-820 DANPKAGTQPAFN
+820 DSNPKAGTQPAFN

-842 VRGIGRCFVRTPDY
+842 VRGIGRCFIRTPDY

-869 QIAEMRARA
+869 QIAEMRARP

>member
-1 MKVEVSRI
+1 MKVKASRN
-9 VVIGISVVVAA
+9 VVVGISVVVAV

-26 WQFDLDLPI
+26 WEFDRDLPA

-54 DTEREAAQQ
+54 DAEREAAQQ

-150 LYRPSPGAVV
+150 FYRPSPGAVV

-165 SPAMILES
+165 SPSMILES

-187 RSVFRLTTDI
+187 QSAFRLTTDI

-216 ERLTVDHPLGPIVI
+216 ERLTVDRPLGPIVI

-239 ASAMPMKL
+239 ASAMPQQL
-247 APNMMLMTPVSMPA
+247 APKTILMTPVSMPA
-261 EGRENAQAATAQPAT
+261 EGRENFYANAPAQAAAAPA
-276 AQPATAQPATA
+276 P
-287 QPATAQAERFYRL
+287 AERFYRL

-315 QAWSKGDEL
+315 RAWSKGDEL
-324 VAIFSL
+324 VAIFTL
-330 KSDLVSKEMVMHT
+330 KSDLVAKEMVMNP
-343 APVGS
+343 APAGV
-348 PDPLAFRGRTLPLGL
+348 PDPLAFRGRTIPLGL

-378 APETVGDLLVVR
+378 APEPQGDLLVVR
-390 FTGQLKM
+390 FTGKLKM
-397 VPVAADEK
+397 VPVAAGEK

-413 HIRID
+413 NVRID
-418 GREVEFANQA
+418 GQDVELANQA

-456 TGAVEATDVAQTLW
+456 TGAVEATNVAQTLW

-478 ESTQADAAP
+478 ESTQAGAAP

-495 ALGPSEVS
+495 ALGPSEVT
-503 RVDAEHGVQI
+503 RVDADHGVQI

-527 AFPPKGIADLRGPGL
+527 AFPPKGLADLRGPGL

-551 DGIPELK
+551 DAIPSLS
-558 VDDRKR
+558 VNDRNR
-564 TADSVG
+564 TAESPG

-580 IVAAELRGKI
+580 IVAAELQGKI
-590 ELPSLPAAKPE
+590 ELPAALAAKPE

-620 VLDLAQDVRIRAE
+620 VLDLAKDVRIRAE
-633 PRAEEFDALDAQTV
+633 PRPEEFDALDAQTV
-647 HLELDRRPTAGG
+647 HLELDRRPSAGG
-659 ALASAVQANA
+659 ALATAVQANA
-669 DTPAGGDIRPR
+669 PTPAGGDIRPR

-697 ANRTGEPRL
+697 ADRSGEPRL

-745 LQNRTRDQSVPGGGI
+745 QQNRTRDQSVPGGGI

-784 TMDKSVELV
+784 SMDQSVELV
-793 RAGLKKSDTL
+793 RAGPKKSDTL

-820 DANPKAGTQPAFN
+820 DSNPKAGTQPAFN

-842 VRGIGRCFVRTPDY
+842 VRGIGRCFIRTPDY

-869 QIAEMRARA
+869 QIAEMRARP

>member
-1 MKVEVSRI
+1 MKVKASRN
-9 VVIGISVVVAA
+9 VVVGISVVVAV

-26 WQFDLDLPI
+26 WEFDRDLPA

-54 DTEREAAQQ
+54 DAEREAAQQ

-150 LYRPSPGAVV
+150 FYRPSPGAVV

-165 SPAMILES
+165 SPSMILES

-187 RSVFRLTTDI
+187 QSAFRLTTDI

-216 ERLTVDHPLGPIVI
+216 ERLTVDRPLGPIVI

-239 ASAMPMKL
+239 ASAMPQQL
-247 APNMMLMTPVSMPA
+247 APNTILMTPVSMPA
-261 EGRENAQAATAQPAT
+261 EGRENFYANAPAQAAAAPA
-276 AQPATAQPATA
+276 P
-287 QPATAQAERFYRL
+287 AERFYRL

-315 QAWSKGDEL
+315 RAWSKGDEL
-324 VAIFSL
+324 VAIFTL
-330 KSDLVSKEMVMHT
+330 KSDLVAKEMVMNP
-343 APVGS
+343 APAGV
-348 PDPLAFRGRTLPLGL
+348 PDPLAFRGRTIPLGL

-378 APETVGDLLVVR
+378 APEPQGDLLVVR
-390 FTGQLKM
+390 FTGKLKM
-397 VPVAADEK
+397 VPVAAGEK
-405 VPDSAQGM
+405 VPDSPQGM
-413 HIRID
+413 NVRID
-418 GREVEFANQA
+418 GQDVELANQA

-449 TPKLLVA
+449 TPKQLVA
-456 TGAVEATDVAQTLW
+456 TGAVEATNVAQTLW

-478 ESTQADAAP
+478 ESTQAGAAP

-495 ALGPSEVS
+495 ALGPSEVT
-503 RVDAEHGVQI
+503 RVDADHGVQI

-527 AFPPKGIADLRGPGL
+527 AFPPKGLADLRGPGL

-551 DGIPELK
+551 DAIPSLS
-558 VDDRKR
+558 VNDRNR
-564 TADSVG
+564 TAESPG
-570 GGRARSWQTP
+570 GGRARSWQSP
-580 IVAAELRGKI
+580 IVAAELQGKI
-590 ELPSLPAAKPE
+590 ELPAALAAKPE

-620 VLDLAQDVRIRAE
+620 VLDLAKDVRIRAE
-633 PRAEEFDALDAQTV
+633 PRPEEFDALDAQTV
-647 HLELDRRPTAGG
+647 HLELDRRPSAGG
-659 ALASAVQANA
+659 ALATAVQANA
-669 DTPAGGDIRPR
+669 PTPAGGDIRPR

-697 ANRTGEPRL
+697 ADRSGEPRL

-745 LQNRTRDQSVPGGGI
+745 QQNRTRDQSVPGGGI

-784 TMDKSVELV
+784 SMDQSVELV
-793 RAGLKKSDTL
+793 RAGPKKSDTL

-820 DANPKAGTQPAFN
+820 DSNPKAGTQPAFN

-842 VRGIGRCFVRTPDY
+842 VRGIGRCFIRTPDY

-869 QIAEMRARA
+869 QIAEMRARP

>member
-1 MKVEVSRI
+1 MKVKASRN
-9 VVIGISVVVAA
+9 VVVGISVVVAV

-26 WQFDLDLPI
+26 WEFDRDLPA

-54 DTEREAAQQ
+54 DAEREAAQQ

-150 LYRPSPGAVV
+150 FYRPSPGAVV

-165 SPAMILES
+165 SPSMILES

-187 RSVFRLTTDI
+187 QSAFRLTTDI

-216 ERLTVDHPLGPIVI
+216 ERLTVDRPLGPIVI

-239 ASAMPMKL
+239 ASAMPQQL
-247 APNMMLMTPVSMPA
+247 APKTILMTPVSMPA
-261 EGRENAQAATAQPAT
+261 EGRENFYANAPAQAAAAPA
-276 AQPATAQPATA
+276 P
-287 QPATAQAERFYRL
+287 AERFYRL

-315 QAWSKGDEL
+315 RAWSKGDEL
-324 VAIFSL
+324 VAIFTL
-330 KSDLVSKEMVMHT
+330 KSDLVAKEMVMNT
-343 APVGS
+343 APVGL
-348 PDPLAFRGRTLPLGL
+348 PDPLAFRGRTIPLGL

-378 APETVGDLLVVR
+378 APEPQGDLLVVR
-390 FTGQLKM
+390 FTGKLKM
-397 VPVAADEK
+397 VPVAAGEK

-413 HIRID
+413 NVRID
-418 GREVEFANQA
+418 GQDVELANQA

-456 TGAVEATDVAQTLW
+456 TGAVEATNVAQTLW

-478 ESTQADAAP
+478 ESTQAGAAP

-495 ALGPSEVS
+495 ALGPSEVT
-503 RVDAEHGVQI
+503 RVDADHGVQI

-527 AFPPKGIADLRGPGL
+527 AFPPKGLADLRGPGL

-551 DGIPELK
+551 DAIPSLS
-558 VDDRKR
+558 VNDRNR
-564 TADSVG
+564 TAESPG
-570 GGRARSWQTP
+570 GGRARSWQSP
-580 IVAAELRGKI
+580 IVAAELQGKI
-590 ELPSLPAAKPE
+590 ELPAALAAKPE

-620 VLDLAQDVRIRAE
+620 VLDLAKDVRIRAE
-633 PRAEEFDALDAQTV
+633 PRPEEFDALDAQTV
-647 HLELDRRPTAGG
+647 HLELDRRPSAGG
-659 ALASAVQANA
+659 ALATAVQANA
-669 DTPAGGDIRPR
+669 PTPAGGDIRPR

-697 ANRTGEPRL
+697 ADRSGEPRL

-745 LQNRTRDQSVPGGGI
+745 QQNRTRDQSVPGGGI

-784 TMDKSVELV
+784 SMDQSVELV
-793 RAGLKKSDTL
+793 RAGPKKSDTL

-820 DANPKAGTQPAFN
+820 DSNLKAGTQPAFN

-842 VRGIGRCFVRTPDY
+842 VRGIGRCFIRTPDY

-869 QIAEMRARA
+869 QIAEMRARP

>member
-1 MKVEVSRI
+1 MKVKASRN
-9 VVIGISVVVAA
+9 VVVGISVVVAV

-26 WQFDLDLPI
+26 WEFDRDLPA

-54 DTEREAAQQ
+54 DAEREAAQQ

-150 LYRPSPGAVV
+150 FYRPSPGAVV

-165 SPAMILES
+165 SPSMILES

-187 RSVFRLTTDI
+187 QSAFRLTTDI

-216 ERLTVDHPLGPIVI
+216 ERLTVDRPLGPIVI

-239 ASAMPMKL
+239 ASAMPQQL
-247 APNMMLMTPVSMPA
+247 APKTILMTPVSMPA
-261 EGRENAQAATAQPAT
+261 EGRENFYANAPAQAAAAPA
-276 AQPATAQPATA
+276 P
-287 QPATAQAERFYRL
+287 AERFYRL

-315 QAWSKGDEL
+315 RAWSKGDEL
-324 VAIFSL
+324 VAIFTL
-330 KSDLVSKEMVMHT
+330 KSDLVAKEMVMNP
-343 APVGS
+343 APAGV
-348 PDPLAFRGRTLPLGL
+348 PDPLAFRGRTIPLGL

-378 APETVGDLLVVR
+378 APEPQGDLLVVR
-390 FTGQLKM
+390 FTGKLKM
-397 VPVAADEK
+397 VPVAAGEK

-413 HIRID
+413 NVRID
-418 GREVEFANQA
+418 GQDVELANQA

-449 TPKLLVA
+449 TPKQLVA
-456 TGAVEATDVAQTLW
+456 TGAVEATNVAQTLW

-478 ESTQADAAP
+478 ESTQAGAAP

-495 ALGPSEVS
+495 ALGPSEVT
-503 RVDAEHGVQI
+503 RVDADHGVQI

-527 AFPPKGIADLRGPGL
+527 AFPPKGLADLRGPGL

-551 DGIPELK
+551 DAIPSLS
-558 VDDRKR
+558 VNDRNR
-564 TADSVG
+564 TAESPG
-570 GGRARSWQTP
+570 GGRARSWQSP
-580 IVAAELRGKI
+580 IVAAELQGKI
-590 ELPSLPAAKPE
+590 ELPAALAAKPE

-620 VLDLAQDVRIRAE
+620 VLDLAKDVRIRAE
-633 PRAEEFDALDAQTV
+633 PRPEEFDALDAQTV
-647 HLELDRRPTAGG
+647 HLELDRRPSAGG
-659 ALASAVQANA
+659 ALATAVQANA
-669 DTPAGGDIRPR
+669 PTPAGGDIRPR

-697 ANRTGEPRL
+697 ADRSGEPRL

-745 LQNRTRDQSVPGGGI
+745 QQNRTRDQSVPGGGI

-784 TMDKSVELV
+784 SMDQSVELV
-793 RAGLKKSDTL
+793 RAGPKKSDTL

-820 DANPKAGTQPAFN
+820 DSNPKAGTQPAFN

-842 VRGIGRCFVRTPDY
+842 VRGIGRCFIRTPDY

-869 QIAEMRARA
+869 QIAEMRARP

>member
-1 MKVEVSRI
+1 MKVKASRN
-9 VVIGISVVVAA
+9 VVVGISVVVAI

-26 WQFDLDLPI
+26 WQFDRDLPA

-54 DTEREAAQQ
+54 DAEREAAQQ

-150 LYRPSPGAVV
+150 FYRPSPGAVV

-165 SPAMILES
+165 SPSMILES

-187 RSVFRLTTDI
+187 QSAFRLTTDI

-239 ASAMPMKL
+239 ASAMPQQL
-247 APNMMLMTPVSMPA
+247 APKTILMTPVSMPA
-261 EGRENAQAATAQPAT
+261 EGRENFHAKAPAQAAAAT
-276 AQPATAQPATA
+276 AP
-287 QPATAQAERFYRL
+287 AERFYRL

-315 QAWSKGDEL
+315 RAWSKGDEL
-324 VAIFSL
+324 VAIFTL
-330 KSDLVSKEMVMHT
+330 KSDLVSKEIVMNA
-343 APVGS
+343 APVGV
-348 PDPLAFRGRTLPLGL
+348 PDPLAFRGRTIPLGL

-378 APETVGDLLVVR
+378 APEPQGDLLVVR
-390 FTGQLKM
+390 FTGKLKM
-397 VPVAADEK
+397 VPVSAGEK
-405 VPDSAQGM
+405 VPDSPQGM
-413 HIRID
+413 NVRID
-418 GREVEFANQA
+418 GQEVELANQA

-443 DALGRT
+443 DAMGRT

-456 TGAVEATDVAQTLW
+456 TGAVEATNVAQTLW

-478 ESTQADAAP
+478 ESAQAGAAP

-495 ALGPSEVS
+495 ALGPSEVT
-503 RVDAEHGVQI
+503 RVDADHGVQI
-513 QLKDG
+513 HLKDG
-518 ARVFADGMI
+518 ARIFADGMI
-527 AFPPKGIADLRGPGL
+527 AFPPKGLADLRGPGL

-551 DGIPELK
+551 DAIPSLS
-558 VDDRKR
+558 VNDRNR
-564 TADSVG
+564 TAESPG

-580 IVAAELRGKI
+580 IVAAELQGKI
-590 ELPSLPAAKPE
+590 ELPAALAAKPE

-620 VLDLAQDVRIRAE
+620 VLDLAKDVRIRAE
-633 PRAEEFDALDAQTV
+633 PRPEEFDALDAQTV
-647 HLELDRRPTAGG
+647 HLELDRRPSAGG
-659 ALASAVQANA
+659 ALATAVQANA
-669 DTPAGGDIRPR
+669 PTPAGGDIRPR

-697 ANRTGEPRL
+697 ADRAGEPRL

-734 VPAGGSLDPKA
+734 VPEGGSLDPKA
-745 LQNRTRDQSVPGGGI
+745 QQNRTRDQSVPGGGI

-784 TMDKSVELV
+784 SMDQSVELV
-793 RAGLKKSDTL
+793 RAGPKKSDTL

-820 DANPKAGTQPAFN
+820 DSNPKAGTQPAFN

-842 VRGIGRCFVRTPDY
+842 VRGIGRCFIRTPDY

-869 QIAEMRARA
+869 QIAEMRARP

>member
-1 MKVEVSRI
+1 MKVKASRN
-9 VVIGISVVVAA
+9 VVVGISVVVAV

-26 WQFDLDLPI
+26 WQFDRDLPA

-54 DTEREAAQQ
+54 DAEREAAQQ

-150 LYRPSPGAVV
+150 FYRPSPGAVV

-165 SPAMILES
+165 SPSMILES

-187 RSVFRLTTDI
+187 QSAFRLTTDI

-230 DRARQSRTQ
+230 DRARQSRTR
-239 ASAMPMKL
+239 ASAMPQQL
-247 APNMMLMTPVSMPA
+247 APNTILMTPVSMPA
-261 EGRENAQAATAQPAT
+261 EGRENFHAKAPAQAAAASAP
-276 AQPATAQPATA
+276 
-287 QPATAQAERFYRL
+287 AERFYRL

-315 QAWSKGDEL
+315 RAWSKGDEL
-324 VAIFSL
+324 VAIFTL
-330 KSDLVSKEMVMHT
+330 KSDLVSKEIVMNA
-343 APVGS
+343 APVGV
-348 PDPLAFRGRTLPLGL
+348 PDPLAFRGRTIPLGL

-378 APETVGDLLVVR
+378 APEPQGDLLVVR
-390 FTGQLKM
+390 FTGKLKM
-397 VPVAADEK
+397 VPVAAGEK
-405 VPDSAQGM
+405 VPDSPQGM
-413 HIRID
+413 NVRID
-418 GREVEFANQA
+418 GQEVELANQA

-443 DALGRT
+443 DAMGRT

-478 ESTQADAAP
+478 ESTQADATP

-495 ALGPSEVS
+495 ALGPSEVT
-503 RVDAEHGVQI
+503 RVDADHGVQI

-527 AFPPKGIADLRGPGL
+527 AFPPKGLADLRGPGL

-551 DGIPELK
+551 DAIPSLS
-558 VDDRKR
+558 VNDRNR
-564 TADSVG
+564 TAESPG
-570 GGRARSWQTP
+570 GGRARSWQAP
-580 IVAAELRGKI
+580 IVAAELQGKI
-590 ELPSLPAAKPE
+590 ELPAALAAKPE

-620 VLDLAQDVRIRAE
+620 VLDLAKDVRIRAE
-633 PRAEEFDALDAQTV
+633 PRPEEFDALDAQTV
-647 HLELDRRPTAGG
+647 HLELDRRPSAGG
-659 ALASAVQANA
+659 ALATAVQANA
-669 DTPAGGDIRPR
+669 PTPAGGDIRPR

-697 ANRTGEPRL
+697 ADRAGEPRL

-745 LQNRTRDQSVPGGGI
+745 QQNRTRDQSVPGGGI

-784 TMDKSVELV
+784 SMDQSVELV
-793 RAGLKKSDTL
+793 RAGPKKSDTL

-820 DANPKAGTQPAFN
+820 DSNPKAGTQPAFN

-842 VRGIGRCFVRTPDY
+842 VRGIGRCFIRTPDY

-869 QIAEMRARA
+869 QIAEMRARP

>member
-1 MKVEVSRI
+1 MKVKASRN
-9 VVIGISVVVAA
+9 VVVGISVVVAV

-26 WQFDLDLPI
+26 WEFDRDLPA

-54 DTEREAAQQ
+54 DAEREAAQQ

-150 LYRPSPGAVV
+150 FYRPSPGAVV

-165 SPAMILES
+165 SPSMILES

-187 RSVFRLTTDI
+187 QSAFRLTTDI

-239 ASAMPMKL
+239 ASAMPQQL
-247 APNMMLMTPVSMPA
+247 APNTILLTPVSMPA
-261 EGRENAQAATAQPAT
+261 EGRENFYANAPAQAAAAPA
-276 AQPATAQPATA
+276 P
-287 QPATAQAERFYRL
+287 AERFYRL

-315 QAWSKGDEL
+315 RAWSKGDEL
-324 VAIFSL
+324 VAIFTL
-330 KSDLVSKEMVMHT
+330 KSDLVAKEMVMNP
-343 APVGS
+343 APAGV
-348 PDPLAFRGRTLPLGL
+348 PDPLAFRGRTIPLGL

-378 APETVGDLLVVR
+378 APEPQGDLLVVR
-390 FTGQLKM
+390 FTGKLKM
-397 VPVAADEK
+397 VPVAAGEK
-405 VPDSAQGM
+405 VPDSPQGM
-413 HIRID
+413 NVRID
-418 GREVEFANQA
+418 GQDVELANQA

-449 TPKLLVA
+449 TPKQLVA
-456 TGAVEATDVAQTLW
+456 TGAVEATNVAQTLW

-478 ESTQADAAP
+478 ESTQAGAAP

-495 ALGPSEVS
+495 ALGPSEVT
-503 RVDAEHGVQI
+503 RVDADHGVQI

-527 AFPPKGIADLRGPGL
+527 AFPPKGLADLRGPGL

-551 DGIPELK
+551 DAIPSLS
-558 VDDRKR
+558 VNDRNR
-564 TADSVG
+564 TAESPG
-570 GGRARSWQTP
+570 GGRARSWQSP
-580 IVAAELRGKI
+580 IVAAELQGKI
-590 ELPSLPAAKPE
+590 ELPAALAAKPE

-620 VLDLAQDVRIRAE
+620 VLDLAKDVRIRAE
-633 PRAEEFDALDAQTV
+633 PRPEEFDALDAQTV
-647 HLELDRRPTAGG
+647 HLELDRRPSAGG
-659 ALASAVQANA
+659 ALATAVQANA
-669 DTPAGGDIRPR
+669 PTPAGGDIRPR

-697 ANRTGEPRL
+697 ADRSGEPRL

-745 LQNRTRDQSVPGGGI
+745 QQNRTRDQSVPGGGI

-784 TMDKSVELV
+784 SMDQSVELV
-793 RAGLKKSDTL
+793 RAGPKKSDTL

-820 DANPKAGTQPAFN
+820 DSNPKAGTQPAFN

-842 VRGIGRCFVRTPDY
+842 VRGIGRCFIRTPDY

-869 QIAEMRARA
+869 QIAEMRARP

>member
-1 MKVEVSRI
+1 MKVKASRN
-9 VVIGISVVVAA
+9 VVVGISVVVAV

-26 WQFDLDLPI
+26 WEFDRDLPA

-54 DTEREAAQQ
+54 DAEREAAQQ

-150 LYRPSPGAVV
+150 FYRPSPGAVV

-165 SPAMILES
+165 SPSMILES

-187 RSVFRLTTDI
+187 QSAFRLTTDI

-239 ASAMPMKL
+239 ASAMPQQL
-247 APNMMLMTPVSMPA
+247 APNTILMTPVSMPA
-261 EGRENAQAATAQPAT
+261 EGRENFYANAPAQAAAAQAAAAPA
-276 AQPATAQPATA
+276 P
-287 QPATAQAERFYRL
+287 AERFYRL

-315 QAWSKGDEL
+315 RAWSKGDEL
-324 VAIFSL
+324 VAIFTL
-330 KSDLVSKEMVMHT
+330 KSDLVAKEMVMNP
-343 APVGS
+343 APAGV
-348 PDPLAFRGRTLPLGL
+348 PDPLAFRGRTIPLGL

-378 APETVGDLLVVR
+378 APEPQGDLLVVR
-390 FTGQLKM
+390 FTGKLKM
-397 VPVAADEK
+397 VPVAAGEK
-405 VPDSAQGM
+405 VPDSPQGM
-413 HIRID
+413 NVRID
-418 GREVEFANQA
+418 GQDVELANQA

-456 TGAVEATDVAQTLW
+456 TGAVEATNVAQTLW

-478 ESTQADAAP
+478 ESTQAGAAP

-495 ALGPSEVS
+495 ALGPSEVT
-503 RVDAEHGVQI
+503 RVDADHGVQI

-527 AFPPKGIADLRGPGL
+527 AFPPKGLADLRGPGL

-551 DGIPELK
+551 DAIPSLS
-558 VDDRKR
+558 VNDRNR
-564 TADSVG
+564 TAESPG

-580 IVAAELRGKI
+580 IVAAELQGKI
-590 ELPSLPAAKPE
+590 ELPAALAAKPE

-620 VLDLAQDVRIRAE
+620 VLDLAKDVRIRAE
-633 PRAEEFDALDAQTV
+633 PRPEEFDALDAQTV
-647 HLELDRRPTAGG
+647 HLELDRRPSAGG
-659 ALASAVQANA
+659 ALATAVQANA
-669 DTPAGGDIRPR
+669 PTPAGGDIRPR

-697 ANRTGEPRL
+697 ADRSGEPRL

-745 LQNRTRDQSVPGGGI
+745 QQNRTRDQSVPGGGI

-784 TMDKSVELV
+784 SMDQSVELV
-793 RAGLKKSDTL
+793 RAGPKKSDTL

-820 DANPKAGTQPAFN
+820 DSNPKAGTQPAFN

-842 VRGIGRCFVRTPDY
+842 VRGIGRCFIRTPDY

-869 QIAEMRARA
+869 QIAEMRARP

>member
-1 MKVEVSRI
+1 MKVKASRN
-9 VVIGISVVVAA
+9 VVVGISVVVAV

-26 WQFDLDLPI
+26 WEFDRDLPA

-54 DTEREAAQQ
+54 DAEREAAQQ

-150 LYRPSPGAVV
+150 FYRPSPGAVV

-165 SPAMILES
+165 SPSMILES

-187 RSVFRLTTDI
+187 QSAFRLTTDI

-239 ASAMPMKL
+239 ASAMPQQL
-247 APNMMLMTPVSMPA
+247 APNTILMTPVSMPA
-261 EGRENAQAATAQPAT
+261 EGRENFYANAPAQAAAAPA
-276 AQPATAQPATA
+276 P
-287 QPATAQAERFYRL
+287 AERFYRL

-315 QAWSKGDEL
+315 RAWSKGDEL
-324 VAIFSL
+324 VAIFTL
-330 KSDLVSKEMVMHT
+330 KSDLVAKEMVMNP
-343 APVGS
+343 APAGV
-348 PDPLAFRGRTLPLGL
+348 PDPLAFRGRTIPLGL

-378 APETVGDLLVVR
+378 APEPQGDLLVVR
-390 FTGQLKM
+390 FTGKLKM
-397 VPVAADEK
+397 VPVAAGEK
-405 VPDSAQGM
+405 VPDSPQGM
-413 HIRID
+413 NVRID
-418 GREVEFANQA
+418 GQDVELANQA

-456 TGAVEATDVAQTLW
+456 TGAVEATNVAQTLW

-478 ESTQADAAP
+478 ESTQAGAAP

-495 ALGPSEVS
+495 ALGPSEVT
-503 RVDAEHGVQI
+503 RVDADHGVQI

-527 AFPPKGIADLRGPGL
+527 AFPPKGLADLRGPGL

-551 DGIPELK
+551 DAIPSLS
-558 VDDRKR
+558 VNDRNR
-564 TADSVG
+564 TAESPG
-570 GGRARSWQTP
+570 GGRARSWQSP
-580 IVAAELRGKI
+580 IVAAELQGKI
-590 ELPSLPAAKPE
+590 ELPAALAAKPE

-620 VLDLAQDVRIRAE
+620 VLDLAKDVRIRAE
-633 PRAEEFDALDAQTV
+633 PRPEEFDALDAQTV
-647 HLELDRRPTAGG
+647 HLELDRRPSAGG
-659 ALASAVQANA
+659 ALATAVQANA
-669 DTPAGGDIRPR
+669 PTPAGGDIRPR

-697 ANRTGEPRL
+697 ADRSGEPRL

-745 LQNRTRDQSVPGGGI
+745 QQNRTRDQSVPGGGI

-784 TMDKSVELV
+784 SMDQSVELV
-793 RAGLKKSDTL
+793 RAGPKKSDTL

-820 DANPKAGTQPAFN
+820 DSNPKAGTQPAFN

-842 VRGIGRCFVRTPDY
+842 VRGIGRCFIRTPDY

-869 QIAEMRARA
+869 QIAEMRARP

>member
-1 MKVEVSRI
+1 MKVKASRN
-9 VVIGISVVVAA
+9 VVVGISVVVAV

-26 WQFDLDLPI
+26 WEFDRDLPA

-54 DTEREAAQQ
+54 DAEREAAQQ

-150 LYRPSPGAVV
+150 FYRPSPGAVV

-165 SPAMILES
+165 SPSMILES

-187 RSVFRLTTDI
+187 QSAFRLTTDI

-216 ERLTVDHPLGPIVI
+216 ERLTVDRPLGPIVI

-239 ASAMPMKL
+239 ASAMPQQL
-247 APNMMLMTPVSMPA
+247 APKTILMTPVSMPA
-261 EGRENAQAATAQPAT
+261 EGRENFYANAPAQAAAAQAAAAPA
-276 AQPATAQPATA
+276 P
-287 QPATAQAERFYRL
+287 AERFYRL

-315 QAWSKGDEL
+315 RAWSKGDEL
-324 VAIFSL
+324 VAIFTL
-330 KSDLVSKEMVMHT
+330 KSDLVAKEMVMNP
-343 APVGS
+343 APAGV
-348 PDPLAFRGRTLPLGL
+348 PDPLAFRGRTIPLGL

-378 APETVGDLLVVR
+378 APEPQGDLLVVR
-390 FTGQLKM
+390 FTGKLKM
-397 VPVAADEK
+397 VPVAAGEK

-413 HIRID
+413 NVRID
-418 GREVEFANQA
+418 GQDVELANQA

-449 TPKLLVA
+449 TPKQLVA
-456 TGAVEATDVAQTLW
+456 TGAVEATNVAQTLW

-478 ESTQADAAP
+478 ESTQAGAAP

-495 ALGPSEVS
+495 ALGPSEVT
-503 RVDAEHGVQI
+503 RVDADHGVQI

-527 AFPPKGIADLRGPGL
+527 AFPPKGLADLRGPGL

-551 DGIPELK
+551 DAIPSLS
-558 VDDRKR
+558 VNDRNR
-564 TADSVG
+564 TAESPG
-570 GGRARSWQTP
+570 GGRARSWQSP
-580 IVAAELRGKI
+580 IVAAELQGKI
-590 ELPSLPAAKPE
+590 ELPAVLAAKPE

-620 VLDLAQDVRIRAE
+620 VLDLAKDVRIRAE
-633 PRAEEFDALDAQTV
+633 PRPEEFDALDAQTV
-647 HLELDRRPTAGG
+647 HLELDRRPSAGG
-659 ALASAVQANA
+659 ALATAVQANA
-669 DTPAGGDIRPR
+669 PTPAGGDIRPR

-697 ANRTGEPRL
+697 ADRSGEPRL

-745 LQNRTRDQSVPGGGI
+745 QQNRTRDQSVPGGGI

-784 TMDKSVELV
+784 SMDQSVELV
-793 RAGLKKSDTL
+793 RAGPKKSDTL

-820 DANPKAGTQPAFN
+820 DSNPKAGTQPAFN

-842 VRGIGRCFVRTPDY
+842 VRGIGRCFIRTPDY

-869 QIAEMRARA
+869 QIAEMRARP

>member
-1 MKVEVSRI
+1 MKVKASRN
-9 VVIGISVVVAA
+9 VVVGISVVVAV

-26 WQFDLDLPI
+26 WEFDRDLPA

-54 DTEREAAQQ
+54 DAEREAAQQ

-150 LYRPSPGAVV
+150 FYRPSPGAVV

-165 SPAMILES
+165 SPSMILES

-187 RSVFRLTTDI
+187 QSAFRLTTDI

-239 ASAMPMKL
+239 ASAMPQQL
-247 APNMMLMTPVSMPA
+247 APNTILLTPVSMPA
-261 EGRENAQAATAQPAT
+261 EGRENFYANAPAQAAAAPA
-276 AQPATAQPATA
+276 P
-287 QPATAQAERFYRL
+287 AERFYRL

-315 QAWSKGDEL
+315 RAWSKGDEL
-324 VAIFSL
+324 VAIFTL
-330 KSDLVSKEMVMHT
+330 KSDLVAKEMVMNP
-343 APVGS
+343 APAGV
-348 PDPLAFRGRTLPLGL
+348 PDPLAFRGRTIPLGL

-378 APETVGDLLVVR
+378 APEPQGDLLVVR
-390 FTGQLKM
+390 FTGKLKM
-397 VPVAADEK
+397 VPVAAGEK

-413 HIRID
+413 NVRID
-418 GREVEFANQA
+418 GQDVELANQA

-456 TGAVEATDVAQTLW
+456 TGAVEATNVAQTLW

-478 ESTQADAAP
+478 ESTQAGAAP

-495 ALGPSEVS
+495 ALGPSEVT
-503 RVDAEHGVQI
+503 RVDADHGVQI

-527 AFPPKGIADLRGPGL
+527 AFPPKGLADLRGPGL

-551 DGIPELK
+551 DAIPSLS
-558 VDDRKR
+558 VNDRNR
-564 TADSVG
+564 TAESPG
-570 GGRARSWQTP
+570 GGRARSWQSP
-580 IVAAELRGKI
+580 IVAAELQGKI
-590 ELPSLPAAKPE
+590 ELPAALAAKPE

-620 VLDLAQDVRIRAE
+620 VLDLAKDVRIRAE
-633 PRAEEFDALDAQTV
+633 PRPEEFDALDAQTV
-647 HLELDRRPTAGG
+647 HLELDRRPSAGG
-659 ALASAVQANA
+659 ALATAVQANA
-669 DTPAGGDIRPR
+669 PTPAGGDIRPR

-697 ANRTGEPRL
+697 ADRSGEPRL

-745 LQNRTRDQSVPGGGI
+745 QQNRTRDQSVPGGGV

-784 TMDKSVELV
+784 SMDQSVELV
-793 RAGLKKSDTL
+793 RAGPKKSDTL

-820 DANPKAGTQPAFN
+820 DSNPKAGTQPAFN

-842 VRGIGRCFVRTPDY
+842 VRGIGRCFIRTPDY

-869 QIAEMRARA
+869 QIAEMRARP

>member
-1 MKVEVSRI
+1 MKVKASRN
-9 VVIGISVVVAA
+9 VVVGISVVVAV

-26 WQFDLDLPI
+26 WQFDRDLPA

-54 DTEREAAQQ
+54 DAEREAAQQ

-97 DPQPGAFMSMTE
+97 DPQPGAFMSMME

-150 LYRPSPGAVV
+150 FYRPSPGAVV

-165 SPAMILES
+165 SPSMILES

-187 RSVFRLTTDI
+187 QSAFRLTTDI

-239 ASAMPMKL
+239 ASAMPQQL
-247 APNMMLMTPVSMPA
+247 APNTILMTPVSMPA
-261 EGRENAQAATAQPAT
+261 EGRENFYANAPAQAAAPQAAAAPA
-276 AQPATAQPATA
+276 P
-287 QPATAQAERFYRL
+287 AERFYRL

-315 QAWSKGDEL
+315 RAWSKGDEL
-324 VAIFSL
+324 VAIFTL
-330 KSDLVSKEMVMHT
+330 KSDLVSKEIVMNA
-343 APVGS
+343 APVGV
-348 PDPLAFRGRTLPLGL
+348 PDPLAFRGRTIPLGL

-378 APETVGDLLVVR
+378 APEPQGDLLVVR
-390 FTGQLKM
+390 FTGKLKM
-397 VPVAADEK
+397 VPVSAGEK
-405 VPDSAQGM
+405 VPDSPQGM
-413 HIRID
+413 NVRID
-418 GREVEFANQA
+418 GQEVELANQA

-443 DALGRT
+443 DAMGRT
-449 TPKLLVA
+449 TPKLFVA
-456 TGAVEATDVAQTLW
+456 TGAVEATNVAQTLW

-495 ALGPSEVS
+495 ALGPSEVT
-503 RVDAEHGVQI
+503 RVDADHGVQI
-513 QLKDG
+513 HLKDG
-518 ARVFADGMI
+518 ARIFADGMI
-527 AFPPKGIADLRGPGL
+527 AFPPKGLADLRGPGL

-551 DGIPELK
+551 DAIPSLS
-558 VDDRKR
+558 VNDRNR
-564 TADSVG
+564 TAESPG

-580 IVAAELRGKI
+580 IVAAELQGKI
-590 ELPSLPAAKPE
+590 ELPAALAAKPE

-620 VLDLAQDVRIRAE
+620 LLDLAKDVRIRAE
-633 PRAEEFDALDAQTV
+633 PRPEEFDALDAQTV
-647 HLELDRRPTAGG
+647 HLELDRRPSAGG
-659 ALASAVQANA
+659 ALATAVQANA
-669 DTPAGGDIRPR
+669 PTPAGGDIRPR

-697 ANRTGEPRL
+697 ADRAGEPRL

-734 VPAGGSLDPKA
+734 VPEGGSLDPKA
-745 LQNRTRDQSVPGGGI
+745 QQNRTRDQSVPGGGI
-760 EGISRFRWGSAMNLK
+760 EGVSRFRWGSAMNLK

-784 TMDKSVELV
+784 SMDQSVELV
-793 RAGLKKSDTL
+793 RAGPKKSDTL

-820 DANPKAGTQPAFN
+820 DSNPKAGTQPAFN

-842 VRGIGRCFVRTPDY
+842 VRGIGRCFIRTPDY

-869 QIAEMRARA
+869 QIAEMRARP

>member
-1 MKVEVSRI
+1 MKVKASRN
-9 VVIGISVVVAA
+9 VVVGISVVVAV

-26 WQFDLDLPI
+26 WEFDRDLPA

-54 DTEREAAQQ
+54 DAEREAAQQ

-150 LYRPSPGAVV
+150 FYRPSPGAVV

-165 SPAMILES
+165 SPSMILES

-187 RSVFRLTTDI
+187 QSAFRLTTDI

-216 ERLTVDHPLGPIVI
+216 ERLTVDRPLGPIVI

-239 ASAMPMKL
+239 ASAMPQQL
-247 APNMMLMTPVSMPA
+247 APKIILMTPVSMPA
-261 EGRENAQAATAQPAT
+261 EGRENFYANAPAQAAAAPA
-276 AQPATAQPATA
+276 P
-287 QPATAQAERFYRL
+287 AERFYRL

-315 QAWSKGDEL
+315 RAWSKGDEL
-324 VAIFSL
+324 VAIFTL
-330 KSDLVSKEMVMHT
+330 KSDLVAKEMVMNP
-343 APVGS
+343 APAGV
-348 PDPLAFRGRTLPLGL
+348 PDPLAFRGRTIPLGL

-378 APETVGDLLVVR
+378 APEPQGDLLVVR
-390 FTGQLKM
+390 FTGKLKM
-397 VPVAADEK
+397 VPVAAGEK

-413 HIRID
+413 NVRID
-418 GREVEFANQA
+418 GQDVELANQA

-449 TPKLLVA
+449 TPKQLVA
-456 TGAVEATDVAQTLW
+456 TGAVEATNVAQTLW

-478 ESTQADAAP
+478 ESTQAGAAP

-495 ALGPSEVS
+495 ALGPSEVT
-503 RVDAEHGVQI
+503 RVDADHGVQI
-513 QLKDG
+513 QLKYG

-527 AFPPKGIADLRGPGL
+527 AFPPKGLADLRGPGL

-551 DGIPELK
+551 DAIPSLS
-558 VDDRKR
+558 VNDRNR
-564 TADSVG
+564 TAESPG
-570 GGRARSWQTP
+570 GGRARSWQSP
-580 IVAAELRGKI
+580 IVAAELQGKI
-590 ELPSLPAAKPE
+590 ELPAVLAAKPE

-620 VLDLAQDVRIRAE
+620 VLDLAKDVRIRAE
-633 PRAEEFDALDAQTV
+633 PRPEEFDALDAQTV
-647 HLELDRRPTAGG
+647 HLELDRRPSAGG
-659 ALASAVQANA
+659 ALATAVQANA
-669 DTPAGGDIRPR
+669 PTPAGGDIRPR

-697 ANRTGEPRL
+697 ADRSGEPRL

-745 LQNRTRDQSVPGGGI
+745 QQNRTRDQSVPGGGI

-784 TMDKSVELV
+784 SMDQSVELV
-793 RAGLKKSDTL
+793 RAGPKKSDTL

-820 DANPKAGTQPAFN
+820 DSNPKAGTQPAFN

-842 VRGIGRCFVRTPDY
+842 VRGIGRCFIRTPDY

-869 QIAEMRARA
+869 QIAEMRARP

>member
-1 MKVEVSRI
+1 MKVKASRN
-9 VVIGISVVVAA
+9 VVVGISVVVAV

-26 WQFDLDLPI
+26 WEFDRDLPA

-54 DTEREAAQQ
+54 DAEREAAQQ

-97 DPQPGAFMSMTE
+97 DPQPGAYMSMTE

-150 LYRPSPGAVV
+150 FYRPSLGAVV
-160 NLAKD
+160 NLSKD
-165 SPAMILES
+165 SPSMILES

-187 RSVFRLTTDI
+187 QSAFRLTTDI

-216 ERLTVDHPLGPIVI
+216 ERLTVDRPLGPIVI

-239 ASAMPMKL
+239 ASAMPQQL
-247 APNMMLMTPVSMPA
+247 APNTILLTPVSMPA
-261 EGRENAQAATAQPAT
+261 EGRENFYANAPAQAAAAPA
-276 AQPATAQPATA
+276 P
-287 QPATAQAERFYRL
+287 AERFYRL

-315 QAWSKGDEL
+315 RAWSKGDEL
-324 VAIFSL
+324 VAIFTL
-330 KSDLVSKEMVMHT
+330 KSDLVAKEMVMNP
-343 APVGS
+343 APAGV
-348 PDPLAFRGRTLPLGL
+348 PDPLAFRGRTIPLGL

-378 APETVGDLLVVR
+378 APEPQGDLLVVR
-390 FTGQLKM
+390 FTGKLKM
-397 VPVAADEK
+397 VPVAAGEK

-413 HIRID
+413 NVRID
-418 GREVEFANQA
+418 GQDVELANQA

-456 TGAVEATDVAQTLW
+456 TGAVEATNVAQTLW

-478 ESTQADAAP
+478 ESTQAGAAP

-495 ALGPSEVS
+495 ALGPSEVT
-503 RVDAEHGVQI
+503 RVDADHGVQI

-527 AFPPKGIADLRGPGL
+527 AFPPKGLADLRGPGL

-551 DGIPELK
+551 DAIPSLS
-558 VDDRKR
+558 VNDRNR
-564 TADSVG
+564 TAESPG
-570 GGRARSWQTP
+570 GGRARSWQSP
-580 IVAAELRGKI
+580 IVAAELQGKI
-590 ELPSLPAAKPE
+590 ELPAALAAKPE

-620 VLDLAQDVRIRAE
+620 VLDLAKDVRIRAE
-633 PRAEEFDALDAQTV
+633 PRPEEFDALDAQTV
-647 HLELDRRPTAGG
+647 HLELDRRPSAGG
-659 ALASAVQANA
+659 ALATAVQANA
-669 DTPAGGDIRPR
+669 PTPAGGDIRPR

-697 ANRTGEPRL
+697 ADRAGEPRL

-745 LQNRTRDQSVPGGGI
+745 QQNRTRDQSVPGGGV

-784 TMDKSVELV
+784 SMDQSVELV
-793 RAGLKKSDTL
+793 RAGPKKSDTL

-820 DANPKAGTQPAFN
+820 DSNPKAGTQPAFN

-842 VRGIGRCFVRTPDY
+842 VRGIGRCFIRTPDY

-869 QIAEMRARA
+869 QIAEMRARP

>member
-1 MKVEVSRI
+1 MKVKVSRN
-9 VVIGISVVVAA
+9 VVVGISVVVAV

-26 WQFDLDLPI
+26 WEFDRDLPA

-54 DTEREAAQQ
+54 DAEREAAQQ

-150 LYRPSPGAVV
+150 FYRPSPGAVV

-165 SPAMILES
+165 SPSMILES

-187 RSVFRLTTDI
+187 QSAFRLTTDI

-239 ASAMPMKL
+239 ASAMPQQL
-247 APNMMLMTPVSMPA
+247 APNTILMTPVSMPA
-261 EGRENAQAATAQPAT
+261 EGRENFYANAPAQAAAPQAAAAPA
-276 AQPATAQPATA
+276 P
-287 QPATAQAERFYRL
+287 AERFYRL

-315 QAWSKGDEL
+315 RAWSKGDEL
-324 VAIFSL
+324 VAIFTL
-330 KSDLVSKEMVMHT
+330 KSDLVSKEIVMNA
-343 APVGS
+343 APVGV
-348 PDPLAFRGRTLPLGL
+348 PDPLAFRGRTIPLGL

-378 APETVGDLLVVR
+378 APEPQGDLLVVR
-390 FTGQLKM
+390 FTGKLKM
-397 VPVAADEK
+397 VPVSAGEK
-405 VPDSAQGM
+405 VPDSPQGM
-413 HIRID
+413 NVRID
-418 GREVEFANQA
+418 GQEVELANQA

-456 TGAVEATDVAQTLW
+456 TGAVEATNVAQTLW

-478 ESTQADAAP
+478 ESAQAGAAP

-495 ALGPSEVS
+495 ALGPSEVT
-503 RVDAEHGVQI
+503 RVDADHGVQI

-527 AFPPKGIADLRGPGL
+527 AFPPKGLADLRGPGL

-551 DGIPELK
+551 DAIPSLS
-558 VDDRKR
+558 VNDRNR
-564 TADSVG
+564 TAESPG

-580 IVAAELRGKI
+580 IIAAELQGKI
-590 ELPSLPAAKPE
+590 ELPAALAAKPE

-620 VLDLAQDVRIRAE
+620 LLDLAKDVRIRAE
-633 PRAEEFDALDAQTV
+633 PRPEEFDALDAQTV
-647 HLELDRRPTAGG
+647 HLELDRRPSAGG
-659 ALASAVQANA
+659 ALATAVQANA
-669 DTPAGGDIRPR
+669 PTPAGGDIRPR

-697 ANRTGEPRL
+697 ADRAGEPRL

-734 VPAGGSLDPKA
+734 VPEGGSLDPKA
-745 LQNRTRDQSVPGGGI
+745 QQNRTRDQSVPGGGI
-760 EGISRFRWGSAMNLK
+760 EGVSRFRWGSAMNLK

-784 TMDKSVELV
+784 SMDQSVELV
-793 RAGLKKSDTL
+793 RAGPKKSDTL

-820 DANPKAGTQPAFN
+820 DSNPKAGTQPAFN

-842 VRGIGRCFVRTPDY
+842 VRGIGRCFIRTPDY

-869 QIAEMRARA
+869 QIAEMRARP

>member
-1 MKVEVSRI
+1 MKVKASRN
-9 VVIGISVVVAA
+9 VVVGISVVVAV

-26 WQFDLDLPI
+26 WEFDRDLPA

-54 DTEREAAQQ
+54 DAEREAAQQ

-150 LYRPSPGAVV
+150 FYRPSPGAVV

-165 SPAMILES
+165 SPSMILES

-187 RSVFRLTTDI
+187 QSAFRLTTDI

-239 ASAMPMKL
+239 ASAMPQQL
-247 APNMMLMTPVSMPA
+247 APNTILMTPVSMPA
-261 EGRENAQAATAQPAT
+261 EGRENFYANAPAQAAAAPA
-276 AQPATAQPATA
+276 P
-287 QPATAQAERFYRL
+287 AERFYRL

-315 QAWSKGDEL
+315 RAWSKGDEL
-324 VAIFSL
+324 VAIFTL
-330 KSDLVSKEMVMHT
+330 KSDLVAKEMVMNP
-343 APVGS
+343 APAGV
-348 PDPLAFRGRTLPLGL
+348 PDPLAFRGRTIPLGL

-378 APETVGDLLVVR
+378 APEPQGDLLVVR
-390 FTGQLKM
+390 FTGKLKM
-397 VPVAADEK
+397 VPVAAGEK

-413 HIRID
+413 NVRID
-418 GREVEFANQA
+418 GQDVELANQA

-456 TGAVEATDVAQTLW
+456 TGAVEATNVAQTLW

-478 ESTQADAAP
+478 ESTQAGAAP

-495 ALGPSEVS
+495 ALGPSEVT
-503 RVDAEHGVQI
+503 RVDADHGVQI

-527 AFPPKGIADLRGPGL
+527 AFPPKGLADLRGPGL

-551 DGIPELK
+551 DAIPSLS
-558 VDDRKR
+558 VNDRNR
-564 TADSVG
+564 TAESPG
-570 GGRARSWQTP
+570 GGRARSWQAP
-580 IVAAELRGKI
+580 IVAAELQGKI
-590 ELPSLPAAKPE
+590 ELPAALAAKPE

-620 VLDLAQDVRIRAE
+620 VLDLAKDVRIRAE
-633 PRAEEFDALDAQTV
+633 PRPEEFDALDAQTV
-647 HLELDRRPTAGG
+647 HLELDRRPSAGG
-659 ALASAVQANA
+659 ALATAVQANA
-669 DTPAGGDIRPR
+669 PTPAGGDIRPR

-697 ANRTGEPRL
+697 ADRSGEPRL

-745 LQNRTRDQSVPGGGI
+745 QQNRTRDQSVPGGGI

-784 TMDKSVELV
+784 SMDQSVELV
-793 RAGLKKSDTL
+793 RAGPKKSDTL

-820 DANPKAGTQPAFN
+820 DSNPKAGTQPAFN

-842 VRGIGRCFVRTPDY
+842 VRGIGRCFIRTPDY

-869 QIAEMRARA
+869 QIAEMRARP

>member
-1 MKVEVSRI
+1 MKVKASRN
-9 VVIGISVVVAA
+9 VVVGISVVVAV

-26 WQFDLDLPI
+26 WEFDRDLPA

-54 DTEREAAQQ
+54 DAEREAAQQ

-150 LYRPSPGAVV
+150 FYRPSPGAVV

-165 SPAMILES
+165 SPSMILES

-187 RSVFRLTTDI
+187 QSAFRLTTDI

-230 DRARQSRTQ
+230 DRARQSRTR
-239 ASAMPMKL
+239 ASAVPQQL
-247 APNMMLMTPVSMPA
+247 APKTILMTPVSMPA
-261 EGRENAQAATAQPAT
+261 EGRENFYANAPAQAAAAPA
-276 AQPATAQPATA
+276 P
-287 QPATAQAERFYRL
+287 AERFYRL

-315 QAWSKGDEL
+315 RAWSKGDEL
-324 VAIFSL
+324 VAIFTL
-330 KSDLVSKEMVMHT
+330 KSDLVAKEMVMNP
-343 APVGS
+343 APAGV
-348 PDPLAFRGRTLPLGL
+348 PDPLAFRGRTIPLGL

-378 APETVGDLLVVR
+378 APEPQGDLLVVR
-390 FTGQLKM
+390 FTGKLKM
-397 VPVAADEK
+397 VPVAAGEK
-405 VPDSAQGM
+405 VPDSPQGM
-413 HIRID
+413 NVRID
-418 GREVEFANQA
+418 GQDVELANQA

-456 TGAVEATDVAQTLW
+456 TGAVEATNVAQTLW

-478 ESTQADAAP
+478 ESTQAGAAP

-495 ALGPSEVS
+495 ALGPSEVT
-503 RVDAEHGVQI
+503 RVDADHGVQI

-527 AFPPKGIADLRGPGL
+527 AFPPKGLADLRGPGL

-551 DGIPELK
+551 DAIPSLS
-558 VDDRKR
+558 VNDRNR
-564 TADSVG
+564 TAESPG
-570 GGRARSWQTP
+570 GGRARSWQSP
-580 IVAAELRGKI
+580 IVAAELQGKI
-590 ELPSLPAAKPE
+590 ELPAALAAKPE

-620 VLDLAQDVRIRAE
+620 VLDLAKDVRIRAE
-633 PRAEEFDALDAQTV
+633 PRPEEFDALDAQTV
-647 HLELDRRPTAGG
+647 HLELDRRPSAGG
-659 ALASAVQANA
+659 ALATAVQANA
-669 DTPAGGDIRPR
+669 PTPAGGDIRPR

-697 ANRTGEPRL
+697 ADRSGEPRL

-745 LQNRTRDQSVPGGGI
+745 QQNRTRDQSVPGGGI

-784 TMDKSVELV
+784 SMDQSVELV
-793 RAGLKKSDTL
+793 RAGPKKSDTL

-820 DANPKAGTQPAFN
+820 DSNPKAGTQPAFN

-842 VRGIGRCFVRTPDY
+842 VRGIGRCFIRTPDY

-869 QIAEMRARA
+869 QIAEMRARP

>member
-1 MKVEVSRI
+1 MKVKASRN
-9 VVIGISVVVAA
+9 VVVGISVVVAV

-26 WQFDLDLPI
+26 WEFDRDLPA

-54 DTEREAAQQ
+54 DAEREAAQQ

-150 LYRPSPGAVV
+150 FYRPSPGAVV

-165 SPAMILES
+165 SPSMILES

-187 RSVFRLTTDI
+187 QSAFRLTTDI

-216 ERLTVDHPLGPIVI
+216 ERLTVDRPLGPIVI

-239 ASAMPMKL
+239 ASAMPQQL
-247 APNMMLMTPVSMPA
+247 APNTILLTPVSMPA
-261 EGRENAQAATAQPAT
+261 EGRENFYANAPAQAAAAPA
-276 AQPATAQPATA
+276 P
-287 QPATAQAERFYRL
+287 AERFYRL

-315 QAWSKGDEL
+315 RAWSKGDEL
-324 VAIFSL
+324 VAIFTL
-330 KSDLVSKEMVMHT
+330 KSDLVAKEMVMNP
-343 APVGS
+343 APAGV
-348 PDPLAFRGRTLPLGL
+348 PDPLAFRGRTIPLGL

-378 APETVGDLLVVR
+378 APEPQGDLLVVR
-390 FTGQLKM
+390 FTGKLKM
-397 VPVAADEK
+397 VPVAAGEK

-413 HIRID
+413 NVRID
-418 GREVEFANQA
+418 GQDVELANQA

-456 TGAVEATDVAQTLW
+456 TGAVEATNVAQTLW

-478 ESTQADAAP
+478 ESTQAGAAP

-495 ALGPSEVS
+495 ALGPSEVT
-503 RVDAEHGVQI
+503 RVDADHGVQI

-527 AFPPKGIADLRGPGL
+527 AFPPKGLADLRGPGL

-551 DGIPELK
+551 DAIPSLS
-558 VDDRKR
+558 VNDRNR
-564 TADSVG
+564 TAESPG
-570 GGRARSWQTP
+570 GGRARSWQSP
-580 IVAAELRGKI
+580 IVAAELQGKI
-590 ELPSLPAAKPE
+590 ELPAALAAKPE

-620 VLDLAQDVRIRAE
+620 VLDLAKDVRIRAE
-633 PRAEEFDALDAQTV
+633 PRPEEFDALDAQTV
-647 HLELDRRPTAGG
+647 HLELDRRPSAGG
-659 ALASAVQANA
+659 ALATAVQANA
-669 DTPAGGDIRPR
+669 PTPAGGDIRPR

-697 ANRTGEPRL
+697 ADRSGEPRL

-745 LQNRTRDQSVPGGGI
+745 QQNRTRDQSVPGGGI

-784 TMDKSVELV
+784 SMDQSVELV
-793 RAGLKKSDTL
+793 RAGPKKSDTL

-820 DANPKAGTQPAFN
+820 DSNPKAGTQPAFN

-842 VRGIGRCFVRTPDY
+842 VRGIGRCFIRTPDY

-869 QIAEMRARA
+869 QIAEMRARP

>member
-1 MKVEVSRI
+1 MKVKASRN
-9 VVIGISVVVAA
+9 VVVGISVVVAV

-26 WQFDLDLPI
+26 WEFDRDLPA

-54 DTEREAAQQ
+54 DAEREAAQQ

-150 LYRPSPGAVV
+150 FYRPSPGAVV

-165 SPAMILES
+165 SPSMILES

-187 RSVFRLTTDI
+187 QSAFRLTTDI

-216 ERLTVDHPLGPIVI
+216 ERLTVDRPLGPIVI

-239 ASAMPMKL
+239 ASAMPQQL
-247 APNMMLMTPVSMPA
+247 APKTILMTPVSMPA
-261 EGRENAQAATAQPAT
+261 EGRENFYANAPAQAAAAPA
-276 AQPATAQPATA
+276 P
-287 QPATAQAERFYRL
+287 AERFYRL

-315 QAWSKGDEL
+315 RAWSKGDEL
-324 VAIFSL
+324 VAIFTL
-330 KSDLVSKEMVMHT
+330 KSDLVAKEMVMNP
-343 APVGS
+343 APAGV
-348 PDPLAFRGRTLPLGL
+348 PDPLAFRGRTIPLGL

-378 APETVGDLLVVR
+378 APEPQGDLLVVR
-390 FTGQLKM
+390 FTGKLKM
-397 VPVAADEK
+397 VPVAAGEK
-405 VPDSAQGM
+405 VPDSPQGM
-413 HIRID
+413 NVRID
-418 GREVEFANQA
+418 GQDVELANQA

-456 TGAVEATDVAQTLW
+456 TGAVEATNVAQTLW

-478 ESTQADAAP
+478 ESTQAGAAP

-495 ALGPSEVS
+495 ALGPSEVT
-503 RVDAEHGVQI
+503 RVDADHGVQI

-527 AFPPKGIADLRGPGL
+527 AFPPKGLADLRGPGL

-551 DGIPELK
+551 DAIPSLS
-558 VDDRKR
+558 VNDRNR
-564 TADSVG
+564 TAESPG
-570 GGRARSWQTP
+570 GGRARSWQSP
-580 IVAAELRGKI
+580 IVAAELQGKI
-590 ELPSLPAAKPE
+590 ELPAALAAKPE

-620 VLDLAQDVRIRAE
+620 VLDLAKDVRIRAE
-633 PRAEEFDALDAQTV
+633 PRPEEFDALDAQTV
-647 HLELDRRPTAGG
+647 HLELDRRPSAGG
-659 ALASAVQANA
+659 ALATAVQANA
-669 DTPAGGDIRPR
+669 PTPAGGDIRPR

-697 ANRTGEPRL
+697 ADRSGEPRL

-745 LQNRTRDQSVPGGGI
+745 QQNRTRDQSVPGGGI

-784 TMDKSVELV
+784 SMDQSVELV
-793 RAGLKKSDTL
+793 RAGPKKSDTL

-820 DANPKAGTQPAFN
+820 DSNLKAGTPPAFN

-842 VRGIGRCFVRTPDY
+842 VRGIGRCFIRTPDY

-869 QIAEMRARA
+869 QIAEMRARP

>member
-1 MKVEVSRI
+1 MKVKASRN
-9 VVIGISVVVAA
+9 VVVGISVVVAV

-26 WQFDLDLPI
+26 WEFDRDLPA

-54 DTEREAAQQ
+54 DAEREAAQQ

-150 LYRPSPGAVV
+150 FYRPSPGAVV

-165 SPAMILES
+165 SPSMILES

-187 RSVFRLTTDI
+187 QSAFRLTTDI

-239 ASAMPMKL
+239 ASAMPQQL
-247 APNMMLMTPVSMPA
+247 APNTILMTPVSMPA
-261 EGRENAQAATAQPAT
+261 EERENFHAKAPAQAAAAQAAAAPA
-276 AQPATAQPATA
+276 P
-287 QPATAQAERFYRL
+287 AERFYRL

-315 QAWSKGDEL
+315 RAWSKGDEL
-324 VAIFSL
+324 VAIFTL
-330 KSDLVSKEMVMHT
+330 KSDLVAKEMVMNP
-343 APVGS
+343 APAGV
-348 PDPLAFRGRTLPLGL
+348 PDPLAFRGRTIPLGL

-378 APETVGDLLVVR
+378 APEPQGDLLVVR
-390 FTGQLKM
+390 FTGKLKM
-397 VPVAADEK
+397 VPVAAGEK
-405 VPDSAQGM
+405 VPDSPQGM
-413 HIRID
+413 NVRID
-418 GREVEFANQA
+418 GQDVELANQA

-456 TGAVEATDVAQTLW
+456 TGAVEATNVAQTLW

-478 ESTQADAAP
+478 ESTQAGAAP

-495 ALGPSEVS
+495 ALGPSEVT
-503 RVDAEHGVQI
+503 RVDADHGVQI

-527 AFPPKGIADLRGPGL
+527 AFPPKGLADLRGPGL

-551 DGIPELK
+551 DAIPSLS
-558 VDDRKR
+558 VNDRNR
-564 TADSVG
+564 TAESPG
-570 GGRARSWQTP
+570 GGRARSWQSP
-580 IVAAELRGKI
+580 IVAAELQGKI
-590 ELPSLPAAKPE
+590 ELPAALAAKPE

-620 VLDLAQDVRIRAE
+620 VLDLAKDVRIRAE
-633 PRAEEFDALDAQTV
+633 PRPEEFDALDAQTV
-647 HLELDRRPTAGG
+647 HLELDRRPSAGG
-659 ALASAVQANA
+659 ALATAVQANA
-669 DTPAGGDIRPR
+669 PTPAGGDIRPR

-697 ANRTGEPRL
+697 ADRSGEPRL

-745 LQNRTRDQSVPGGGI
+745 QQNRTRDQSVPGGGI

-784 TMDKSVELV
+784 SMDQSVELV
-793 RAGLKKSDTL
+793 RAGPKKSDTL

-820 DANPKAGTQPAFN
+820 DSNPKAGTQPAFN

-842 VRGIGRCFVRTPDY
+842 VRGIGRCFIRTPDY

-869 QIAEMRARA
+869 QIAEMRARP

>member
-1 MKVEVSRI
+1 MKVKASRN
-9 VVIGISVVVAA
+9 VVVGISVVVAV

-26 WQFDLDLPI
+26 WQFDRDLPA

-54 DTEREAAQQ
+54 DAEREAVQQ

-150 LYRPSPGAVV
+150 FYRPSPGAVV

-165 SPAMILES
+165 SPSMILES

-187 RSVFRLTTDI
+187 QSAFRLTTDI

-230 DRARQSRTQ
+230 DRARQSRTR
-239 ASAMPMKL
+239 ASAMPQQL
-247 APNMMLMTPVSMPA
+247 APNTVLMTPVSMPA
-261 EGRENAQAATAQPAT
+261 EGRENAQAAAPA
-276 AQPATAQPATA
+276 PV
-287 QPATAQAERFYRL
+287 ERFYRL

-315 QAWSKGDEL
+315 RAWSKGDEL
-324 VAIFSL
+324 VAIFTL
-330 KSDLVSKEMVMHT
+330 KSDLVSKEIVMNA
-343 APVGS
+343 APVGV
-348 PDPLAFRGRTLPLGL
+348 PDPLAFRGRTIPLGL

-378 APETVGDLLVVR
+378 APEPQGDLLVVR
-390 FTGQLKM
+390 FTGKLKM
-397 VPVAADEK
+397 VPVSTGEK

-413 HIRID
+413 NVRID
-418 GREVEFANQA
+418 GQEVELANQA

-456 TGAVEATDVAQTLW
+456 TGAVEATNIAQTLW

-478 ESTQADAAP
+478 ESTQAGAAP

-495 ALGPSEVS
+495 ALGPSEVT
-503 RVDAEHGVQI
+503 RVDADHGVQI

-527 AFPPKGIADLRGPGL
+527 AFPPKGLADLRGPGL

-551 DGIPELK
+551 DAIPSLS
-558 VDDRKR
+558 VNDRNR
-564 TADSVG
+564 TAESPG

-580 IVAAELRGKI
+580 IVAAELQGKI
-590 ELPSLPAAKPE
+590 ELPAALAAKPE

-620 VLDLAQDVRIRAE
+620 VLDLATDVRIRAE
-633 PRAEEFDALDAQTV
+633 PRPEEFDALDAQTV
-647 HLELDRRPTAGG
+647 HLELDRRPSAGG
-659 ALASAVQANA
+659 ALATAVQANA
-669 DTPAGGDIRPR
+669 PTPAGGDIRPR

-697 ANRTGEPRL
+697 ADRSGEPRL

-745 LQNRTRDQSVPGGGI
+745 QQNRTRDQSVPGGGI

-784 TMDKSVELV
+784 SMDQSVELV
-793 RAGLKKSDTL
+793 RAGPKKSDTL

-820 DANPKAGTQPAFN
+820 DSNPKAGTQPAFN

-842 VRGIGRCFVRTPDY
+842 VRGIGRCFIRTPDY

-869 QIAEMRARA
+869 QIAEMRARP

>member
-1 MKVEVSRI
+1 MKVKASRN
-9 VVIGISVVVAA
+9 VVVGISVVVAV

-26 WQFDLDLPI
+26 WQFDRDLPA

-54 DTEREAAQQ
+54 DAEREAAQQ

-150 LYRPSPGAVV
+150 FYRPSPGAVV

-165 SPAMILES
+165 SPSMILES

-187 RSVFRLTTDI
+187 QSAFRLTTDI

-239 ASAMPMKL
+239 ASAMPQQL
-247 APNMMLMTPVSMPA
+247 APNTILMTPVSMPA
-261 EGRENAQAATAQPAT
+261 EGRENFHAKAPAQAAAAPA
-276 AQPATAQPATA
+276 P
-287 QPATAQAERFYRL
+287 AERFYRL

-315 QAWSKGDEL
+315 RAWSKGDEL
-324 VAIFSL
+324 VAIFTL
-330 KSDLVSKEMVMHT
+330 KSDLVSKEIVMNA
-343 APVGS
+343 APVGV
-348 PDPLAFRGRTLPLGL
+348 PDPLAFRGRTIPLGL

-378 APETVGDLLVVR
+378 APEPQGDLLVVR
-390 FTGQLKM
+390 FTGKLKM
-397 VPVAADEK
+397 VPVSAGEK

-413 HIRID
+413 NVRID
-418 GREVEFANQA
+418 GQEVELANQA

-456 TGAVEATDVAQTLW
+456 TGAVEATNVAQTLW

-478 ESTQADAAP
+478 ESTQAGAAP

-495 ALGPSEVS
+495 ALGPSEVT
-503 RVDAEHGVQI
+503 RVDADHGVQI

-527 AFPPKGIADLRGPGL
+527 AFPPKGLADLRGPGL
-542 SIIRGGVMI
+542 SIIRGGFMI
-551 DGIPELK
+551 DAIPSLS
-558 VDDRKR
+558 VNDRNR
-564 TADSVG
+564 TAESPG
-570 GGRARSWQTP
+570 GGRARSWQAP
-580 IVAAELRGKI
+580 IVAAELQGKI
-590 ELPSLPAAKPE
+590 ELPAALAAKPE

-620 VLDLAQDVRIRAE
+620 VLDLAKDVRIRAE
-633 PRAEEFDALDAQTV
+633 PRPEEFDALDAQTV
-647 HLELDRRPTAGG
+647 HLELDRRPSAGG
-659 ALASAVQANA
+659 ALATAVQANA
-669 DTPAGGDIRPR
+669 PTPAGGDIRPR

-697 ANRTGEPRL
+697 ADRAGEPRL

-734 VPAGGSLDPKA
+734 VPEGGSLDPKA
-745 LQNRTRDQSVPGGGI
+745 QQNRTRDQSVPGGGI

-784 TMDKSVELV
+784 SMDQSVELV
-793 RAGLKKSDTL
+793 RAGPKKSDTL

-820 DANPKAGTQPAFN
+820 DSNPKAGTQPAFN

-842 VRGIGRCFVRTPDY
+842 VRGIGRCFIRTPDY

-869 QIAEMRARA
+869 QIAEMRARP